1 MSDQGKKPN
10 LRDLTSRLGQ
20 IQQRVVTIDPAS
32 PNSTPENTGEVR
44 RYVKIDVSEGNNAK
58 ACDNVPEGNVSAT
71 YGVQESTENEEG
83 DGSTIKEFVHE
94 VEFQHNTL
102 LGKMQML
109 RDVLAKQL
117 NQSQVQ
123 SSLNEAQK
131 DANQSQAEQ
140 TQSQLGAVQ
149 TPDLQDQSEVV
160 QNMSQTDERED
171 IQKKTFAKWINS
183 QLVKG
188 QHAPVT
194 DLFYD
199 LRDGTRLL
207 ALLEVLTNKTFKREK
222 GRMRV
227 HHLNNVS
234 RALAILE
241 DNNVKLVNI
250 SNEHIVDGSAKL
262 TLGLVWAIILHWQ
275 VQGVLKDVMSDLQQT
290 NLEKTLLAWCRQTT
304 KGYHGVDVQNF
315 TTSWTDGLAFNAL
328 IHSHRPHL
336 FDWTVLARKHPYA
349 RLENAFRVAH
359 EHLSIERL
367 LDPED
372 VNSQVPDKKSIMMYV
387 MCLFQALPHASFTM
401 ESLDLSVQSD
411 SSFSVEASSDDVP
424 MSTKKNRP
432 LSNVSIGLGE
442 YQHTLEEVL
451 TWLLGAEDRLAA
463 MPPIAES
470 TDEVKDQFHDLEELM
485 LELTSKQG
493 GIGDVLGEGSRLL
506 REGVMEEEEE
516 EEVRV
521 QMKLLNTRWEEL
533 RVKAMD
539 RQSKLHEKLM
549 ALQQNQLDSLKRWLT
564 ETEDRI
570 ANMSQVGPTLEAL
583 EEQIAAHQS
592 LQADLEKEQS
602 NINSLSNMVV
612 VVDESSS
619 DAAYSSLEDELN
631 ALGERWAHICKWTES
646 RWNMLQNLS
655 VYWKAL
661 DQGMVK
667 MRQWMDEKE
676 TLLRQV
682 ESNPSTEQEHI
693 LQQASMLQVLQAELE
708 VQQRCLGHLQEHSAN
723 VASHLP
729 SDSDIQEK
737 MSVELENIQDRM
749 DILVSIIEAQTQRLA
764 ASGIDI
770 TKVVIPGKDS
780 TDVVSSSTTTIS
792 SEGGTVVTKIITTK
806 VVTTETVEVE
816 GSGIKRQKLE
826 GGCQE
831 DFSVALHQLGGWMD
845 MIEEK
850 TKPRPVEELTLE
862 QLMQLVQQ
870 LESEME
876 TQKEEYYKVVSLG
889 QSAISETSTIGES
902 SQESEKQVAGITTRW
917 EALIEML
924 VEIRTRVTYLT
935 QKKKIST
942 DLSDLEVH
950 YQEFLRWCDDMQTIS
965 ENEPNAIKLHLEQ
978 CQSKLNAMKNREEE
992 LKCIMKAAESLDGK
1006 WTQETHI
1013 LIEEIKIIITK
1024 WEVLV
1029 QRLFERRKT
1038 LTQKVEEVQS
1048 ASVTPKALAVPP
1060 ESLLKA
1066 IEASREWLCS
1076 LETAIASECVVA
1088 PLPQMQD
1095 VFEKFKDL
1103 SQKVDTEQ
1111 GNMAYINDACNS
1123 VSKDSHPEVL
1133 ESVSKLNNQWELT
1146 TSDLKSRIKTIE
1158 KLIERQKQYNDEVT
1172 GLKSWLAEVDI
1183 FLQAEEAALG
1193 DIETLEA
1200 QLEQSNALQDDI
1212 ATLQNNFNNISTTGK
1227 QLLEEGNEELKT
1239 MVKSQLEEL
1248 TARWDTVTE
1257 QARVQNKSLKEALA
1271 KSQKVHEDIEKLST
1285 WLDDV
1290 EKRIPSSLT
1299 TDKEEE
1305 LNSGIETFS
1314 QLRDE
1319 ISKHSEDFRALN
1331 NIGDEMLQLDAA
1343 ATHEELARQFTQL
1356 NGRWTEVV
1364 SQVDSKYKTLTTA
1377 AQQYEDFKKYCAEE
1391 KDWLDQ
1397 LQAGLEKSTKS
1408 AADAEEISEALD
1420 ELEIFLHSH
1429 NEERLEQI
1437 RKLAESLV
1445 SENVMADSVQEIT
1458 QSLTTRFE
1466 TLNAQATEQQSGL
1479 EGRVQEAQAW
1489 EREYIS
1495 VLDYLAQSDLLLTQA
1510 IADPTLQVDP
1520 VQVQSELAVQQ
1531 EVLKKMQKQV
1541 EVYHSQGKTEAAV
1554 RLEDQV
1560 THLLK
1565 KYEEIEM
1572 KLRLVQKPSDFD
1584 ERLENV
1590 SKQLKDIHEKVHLTS
1605 IGSGNPDVIQE
1616 QLNQCMSIYQ
1626 LLSEIKAEVENV
1638 IATGRKI
1645 VKDGQ
1650 STDPDGLTQQLDQL
1664 KALYNQL
1671 GGAVTEQRGT
1681 LERTLRHSRKVQKD
1695 AGHLEEWLTTTE
1707 SELDQR
1713 EATVPTKCIQAELHF
1728 AQHAIDD
1735 LGRKKPL
1742 LTGLHESYAAL
1753 TSVCDDSTVLQP
1765 VKEQVDDIALT
1776 WERVSTRLTNRLKNM
1791 QSEQVSKEADME
1803 KFIVGLGEIKGW
1815 LESTE
1820 HQLGNLGKMEP
1831 NDQAK
1836 LVKAV
1841 ASEVQNYKSHIE
1853 NIRDTAV
1860 DLINHGTLFQARV
1873 QPELVQI
1880 NQRWE
1885 NIFKTVQQ
1893 SSQDTQ
1899 DTVGDILVL
1908 ETHEP
1913 KPSAGLTNT
1922 TTSLSTITDFSS
1934 VKETAFLTSLTSDS
1948 SQLDQTSGMLER
1960 AAEVHLSSQVKEKE
1974 EKEQFQVQESHAISR
1989 DAESSSTNLVGE
2001 QGLLKSIDLVRS
2013 VMSTTT
2019 TYTTSTTSSSKLFQE
2034 PSLDSNN
2041 HIQYKEGIQL
2051 EETVSADMGSSAD
2064 SSLWGDSPMVDSVI
2078 KVEKKAKS
2086 EVLDPSATKDTEN
2099 SLKACEES
2107 TSKQDSQMPDTSED
2121 KNSVNIIEVEEV
2133 KMTISHLAF
2142 NIPSSSSE
2150 EKISSLTK
2158 CNRLSSGVADTSSL
2172 DSSSRDV
2179 SPVPEYPPDESSL
2192 KERKR
2197 KITESETD
2205 LDNFD
2210 DLIAGLKEVAE
2221 KDIDLTAI
2229 EKARRRNSEKEMD
2242 LDQGGDER
2250 FSLLKIRRR
2259 DDDDLESLAS
2269 VDTDMAPASETS
2281 RDFEATFS
2289 DLESVSES
2297 VSSRGDSLFSPS
2309 VTQGCNSLST
2319 SKLEEVRT
2327 VEHISQRAQIVTSE
2341 SVTHPFLSNAK
2352 QLSSKVENDTNL
2364 FVKLGDEDQHKVMET
2379 DVSDN
2384 LLANTSGKL
2393 EVCNVEVNKV
2403 GKDYEQLP
2411 VEKLQAMIAELEEV
2425 MSDTELSDSDSE
2437 TKNAVKESSDHE
2449 AISSMKDSNKA
2460 ENLSID
2466 DIVMKDTDSEAL
2478 PIEFKIQEVHV
2489 GDIEFAQAKGSYERS
2504 HTTPL
2509 EMPFKVLVTST
2520 PVLDDS
2526 VNQNKENASEHS
2538 NKEEMREKKS
2548 VSIKEEQS
2556 DSKEQGSVQS
2566 VQKVSV
2572 HSSQVVH
2579 GMTLVSST
2587 ENRLPEAEEAVLVT
2601 LISRSSSAEA
2611 IATDSES
2618 TESKNN
2624 LIMEQVREENADTDD
2639 DIPDFERKTSGNV
2652 MKHDEEKLKKGGNQN
2667 QHDSNSD
2674 KNKIAITPASSSS
2687 SSSSDDD
2694 TKKTRRPTVIEC
2706 PAFTVGL
2713 DEELTRTDEKVKCE
2727 ECDGSLNYVS
2737 LKEADAEVSH
2747 DKVNTGKVLQ
2757 GKEQAI
2763 IPNVK
2768 ETGTAS
2774 CIIIGSDV
2782 GIKKRKRFAKIYEEG
2797 DGTILT
2803 EMTKGDD
2810 IQKRLDS
2817 EEKKAHSAHQPFES
2831 KSSHGAIAKETLI
2844 TPDSIEKALLRKGVM
2859 ERREVCEN
2867 WELSSS
2873 SSSISQSKRESS
2885 TEGSIDFGSE
2895 TRGTLS
2901 GDWDDAPV
2909 ITDVNTAEEMHK
2921 IQEGN
2926 MEVIDELEESEDVR
2940 FSFLSSNSIDT
2951 DRDEIFT
2958 NEMESETPMEGEGID
2973 SSSSDESDSAGE
2985 PSTTRISAATIYEQA
3000 VIQALE
3006 GSDESKLVK
3015 KDDQEGSSI
3024 VGNETCLLKAAVEIR
3039 EAERDSSFLPE
3050 RKSGD
3055 LQTGMD
3061 SQDDA
3066 NAKVMSAQ
3074 DTQNVKDT
3082 TVSKSTFKGTASSP
3096 VLPQKDDV
3104 VEIVYEVVTVTRSK
3118 VVAVPEMATILHLP
3132 DESDLSEETDVSEEQ
3147 KGGLVPLEVKEQTF
3161 EVVAPEQC
3169 SAHDEGQKGTRLIS
3183 SSLVGKNKDS
3193 SLADKSGS
3201 AKSKEGENLPCP
3213 TQHRK
3218 ADEVKGKQSNID
3230 HTCDQEQLTVSHTD
3244 TSYPLGKPQY
3254 SGSVQ
3259 EEKKMFEKTAESS
3272 VGPSLI
3278 TDVIC
3283 VDVTDETK
3291 EASAN
3296 FEIAGNFKGHKI
3308 SHRTESKYHSGNID
3322 DEKNSS
3328 LEGLLPLPHEKTDE
3342 EVNKKMYQTE
3352 DQKETSQPA
3361 RSVSRAH
3368 ENTKKLGIAN
3378 IDETHKVSTDV
3389 EALKKENC
3397 RKLSVTSSSSSSSSF
3412 EMVDNE
3418 MEVDLEDQ
3426 LSSHESYCE
3435 PRNEGKENISGNGSE
3450 SDEGLDTL
3458 EEPDTF
3464 ELQKG
3469 LGPTCIPLDVKL
3481 ERHVSIDSSV
3491 STLSEAETVI
3501 HVPIESLSQAD
3512 TETTSVKDDSQIG
3525 VKAVKRGD
3533 VNESLIRS
3541 VSEELITKTSDSEN
3555 ELLSRDEL
3563 ADDKEAVLKENPLQ
3577 IGIDNK
3583 GVTAVVAKTD
3593 AASSEDYVIIT
3604 KEKSLKGEVDQ
3615 AFVCATISPIEDDI
3629 SPDNEDSDSSPFEI
3643 LDRQTVNK
3651 RYVVYDSSKSKPSPS
3666 KLLISNI
3673 PHQSESSRQP
3683 ALKKVEKSVKH
3694 EESLDSMSI
3703 GKSDVAYP
3711 GLDMEST
3718 VNTSVTVGDIGQHIS
3733 DTDDG
3738 DGWINIGVLAQTKSR
3753 EKQVSVD
3760 VAQVIQRTEVS
3771 EEQEVSISIPDTHLE
3786 DSKGESSASSD
3797 DEIDYKVS
3805 EITKRKSLEEELSD
3819 FLIDSKHSA
3828 GKTKEFETAAENRRA
3843 LTEPLK
3849 DPGSN
3854 DTKESLEGKT
3864 KKPNS
3869 LCLLDSTF
3877 EDDGKP
3883 KTVCDNKLNKENDQE
3898 EEMTFSKCVLKDT
3911 DYVVVDDCAELKVE
3925 EHKLNKGKESS
3936 SSCDTSNSTGSSPYY
3951 DASGEMVESLGS
3963 DEVSS
3968 SMEVLHS
3975 SAEILDM
3982 PMASWTSSVDF
3993 ESPNH
3998 EELNEVCDHGPAPP
4012 RETKKSRS
4020 LWNEQEHTAP
4030 SRFSTIS
4037 ACTDASEEVIF
4048 SETEG
4053 EELPYEDTTD
4063 DDLTLEEEAIK
4074 ELAEKHKE
4082 ALPST
4087 TQAFQTVTTSETVFA
4102 MRSYVK
4108 ETTKKQSEAGKDDD
4122 EGYLAEVSRL
4132 AEKIGELRNKTKVTP
4147 SYEEALEKA
4156 EALEH
4161 EVAELEPDIATI
4173 ISRGDTLTLTT
4184 HMVDVH
4190 KANVIRTAVN
4200 DLRNHWSALKSET
4213 EGVKANA
4220 EKVNEEVNAV
4230 SKKADDI
4237 VNWINDVSKR
4247 LHLVNNDESQLQAL
4261 EKEMAKKKEELDD
4274 LNNSGALLKK
4284 YRYNHIQPILTL
4296 LNTRWTEINMQ
4307 FRQYRKVS
4315 LEKKTIVSSSKV
4327 EAEVESTNVPDFVA
4341 SVNRLREAI
4350 SAISRQ
4356 LSANKLAGNHYDN
4369 LKGQED
4375 ELKSI
4380 KGGIET
4386 LKPRVD
4392 GLEEERNA
4400 TIKNVSPVQSEQVRR
4415 VMDKLREEWAQVNR
4429 GYTERHSHWLQC
4441 SENWRTL
4448 QKTIEEFSVWL
4459 TSIEEKVQTTASQ
4472 SLPEA
4477 KITQKELEKQVTLK
4491 HRPSQTLQSTCK
4503 EITDAINPEEG
4514 KRLQE
4519 RVDSLMKRWRS
4530 LLLDLAARREK
4541 IAGEEG
4547 SKEGSNVEYEALVT
4561 WVDQAQALMDA
4572 PVNVTDEASLSAHT
4586 TMVQNHLIEIT
4597 TKQNLLKKL
4606 KDSKSKT
4613 LTPSQITLLE
4623 TNMSKVVKS
4632 LPDYKNMMD
4641 TKLGVIKTLVTDVED
4656 LYKWTEEMRVK
4667 TALHNLSE
4675 EEVKMMKIT
4684 LHEKEVL
4691 YENLDSTYWVLA
4703 QDAESKGLTVA
4714 VGLKNRMNTIESRL
4728 KALQGQVLDASDR
4741 GKSTSPATSPAFSR
4755 ITPAPARGT
4764 EKADEE
4770 KVVQEKQKVE
4780 VMKEAQQKTPEIKKT
4795 EMRPVSTGTTV
4806 TSSVTNVIQNV
4817 IKFEESV
4824 LSTEGD
4830 LRPPSP
4836 LVCPPKHSSDS
4847 SPALILA
4854 SLDKSILQIRDWLT
4868 LMEQMTR
4875 QQTVVV
4881 GDAENIRQLTEKQK
4895 SVLREL
4901 EGKKP
4906 QLDELVASA
4915 DSLKDDASRTQ
4926 LHQKAAEGDAAVYK
4940 FPTHSRLFD
4949 HLRTCFKVSKLREH
4963 WDETNSVVLA
4973 RKTQLDAMYG
4983 DTHKFDAK
4991 RSELESWLS
5000 RMEARLERMAP
5011 VAHTADVLD
5020 QQIREQ
5026 KGFHAEIHQYKHQVE
5041 LFNQMTQR
5049 LIAIYQHDD
5058 TRKLKKITET
5068 INLRYSSLN
5077 SSIIARGKALHSA
5090 MNSLHNFDKALDKFA
5105 SWMSDAESNTDLIE
5119 LEVDKLGPARR
5130 DPQARGPA
5138 IRLKLA
5144 HYSSYDQLQ
5153 YKDLQSEIES
5163 HKDVLASLNATGQKL
5178 LGTLENQDEAVM
5190 LQRRLEEMNQRWNTL
5205 KHKSIAIRNRLEG
5218 NAENWNTLLLSLRE
5232 LIEWVIR
5239 KDTELTALGPLVGDL
5254 NSLSKFSEDLAAF
5267 RRVIDEKQPVIESNL
5282 KSGRQLIASEP
5293 PLSDTSDSEAGREL
5307 DGDARYRGDDSARD
5321 LTRSVRREVAKLS
5334 EKWAALRERAA
5345 AAAAQADLAHKK
5357 LGVLQKTVE
5366 EVSGRLDEA
5375 QKTADGWGPISQDPN
5390 LADQHAHNVRKFRE
5404 GLAELQR
5411 GVDDVND
5418 QAARFSAH
5426 NVPLTPANSAK
5437 LHDLNNRWK
5446 NLETAVNDRWRQVAS
5461 RSREVTPLTPA
5472 QLASS
5477 VSPPWERATTSNKV
5491 PYYIN
5496 HDQESTHWDHPIMMD
5511 LLDSM
5516 NEFNHIKFSAYRTA
5530 TKLRMLQKKLSLDLA
5545 KLQMATDVFD
5555 EHGLRGQNDRL
5566 IDVGDMVVV
5575 LSALYAN
5582 ISADHPEVNTT
5593 LAIDLCLNWLLNV
5606 YDSQRTGQM
5615 RVLSFKIGLVCLCCG
5630 HLEEKYRYMFRL
5642 IADPNR
5648 LVDQRKLGL
5657 LLHDCVQVPRQL
5669 GEVAAFGGSNIEPSV
5684 RSCFTKAGKDRE
5696 TIEAVHFLAWVQ
5708 QEPQSLVW
5716 LAVLHR
5722 VAASEN
5728 IQHQVKCNICKA
5740 YPIVGLRYRCLKC
5753 LSFDMCQ
5760 RCFFD
5765 GRSGKSHKITHPMH
5779 EYCTATTA
5787 GEDVKDFTKALKNKF
5802 KSKRSLQKHTKKGYL
5817 PVQTVLEGDPLESP
5831 SPSPQHN
5838 VTSQD
5843 MHSRLELYASRL
5855 AEVELRTNSNST
5867 PDSEDEHGLIAQY
5880 CQSLSSSDAPLPVP
5894 RSPLQ
5899 IMAAVDADQ
5908 KDELEQMIRA
5918 LEEEN
5923 SVLQAEYDRLKSQQ
5937 TVGSPPDDGLA
5948 GQRSE
5953 ADMLA
5958 EAKLLRQHKGRLE
5971 ARMGILE
5978 EHNRQLEA
5986 QLHRLRQLLGEP
5998 GVSSPN
6004 KSGTLQT
6011 KSVTAS
6017 QLAMDSPAKVNG
6029 HSTQGG
6035 ATSAYEGLEQMSE
6048 YVRPPPPPMGSV
6060 AHVGNLFSRAG
6071 DLGKAV
6077 GTLVATMT
6085 HEGASDLP
6093 SDEEEDPNASDT
6105 EEEKAV

>member
-1728 AQHAIDD
+1728 AQ
-1735 LGRKKPL
+1735 
-1742 LTGLHESYAAL
+1742 
-1753 TSVCDDSTVLQP
+1753 
-1765 VKEQVDDIALT
+1765 
-1776 WERVSTRLTNRLKNM
+1776 
-1791 QSEQVSKEADME
+1791 SEQVSKEADME

-1885 NIFKTVQQ
+1885 NIFKTVQ
-1893 SSQDTQ
+1893 
-1899 DTVGDILVL
+1899 
-1908 ETHEP
+1908 
-1913 KPSAGLTNT
+1913 
-1922 TTSLSTITDFSS
+1922 
-1934 VKETAFLTSLTSDS
+1934 
-1948 SQLDQTSGMLER
+1948 
-1960 AAEVHLSSQVKEKE
+1960 
-1974 EKEQFQVQESHAISR
+1974 
-1989 DAESSSTNLVGE
+1989 
-2001 QGLLKSIDLVRS
+2001 
-2013 VMSTTT
+2013 
-2019 TYTTSTTSSSKLFQE
+2019 
-2034 PSLDSNN
+2034 
-2041 HIQYKEGIQL
+2041 
-2051 EETVSADMGSSAD
+2051 
-2064 SSLWGDSPMVDSVI
+2064 
-2078 KVEKKAKS
+2078 
-2086 EVLDPSATKDTEN
+2086 
-2099 SLKACEES
+2099 
-2107 TSKQDSQMPDTSED
+2107 
-2121 KNSVNIIEVEEV
+2121 
-2133 KMTISHLAF
+2133 
-2142 NIPSSSSE
+2142 
-2150 EKISSLTK
+2150 
-2158 CNRLSSGVADTSSL
+2158 
-2172 DSSSRDV
+2172 
-2179 SPVPEYPPDESSL
+2179 
-2192 KERKR
+2192 
-2197 KITESETD
+2197 
-2205 LDNFD
+2205 
-2210 DLIAGLKEVAE
+2210 
-2221 KDIDLTAI
+2221 
-2229 EKARRRNSEKEMD
+2229 
-2242 LDQGGDER
+2242 
-2250 FSLLKIRRR
+2250 
-2259 DDDDLESLAS
+2259 
-2269 VDTDMAPASETS
+2269 
-2281 RDFEATFS
+2281 
-2289 DLESVSES
+2289 
-2297 VSSRGDSLFSPS
+2297 
-2309 VTQGCNSLST
+2309 
-2319 SKLEEVRT
+2319 
-2327 VEHISQRAQIVTSE
+2327 
-2341 SVTHPFLSNAK
+2341 
-2352 QLSSKVENDTNL
+2352 
-2364 FVKLGDEDQHKVMET
+2364 
-2379 DVSDN
+2379 
-2384 LLANTSGKL
+2384 
-2393 EVCNVEVNKV
+2393 
-2403 GKDYEQLP
+2403 
-2411 VEKLQAMIAELEEV
+2411 
-2425 MSDTELSDSDSE
+2425 
-2437 TKNAVKESSDHE
+2437 
-2449 AISSMKDSNKA
+2449 
-2460 ENLSID
+2460 
-2466 DIVMKDTDSEAL
+2466 
-2478 PIEFKIQEVHV
+2478 
-2489 GDIEFAQAKGSYERS
+2489 
-2504 HTTPL
+2504 
-2509 EMPFKVLVTST
+2509 
-2520 PVLDDS
+2520 
-2526 VNQNKENASEHS
+2526 
-2538 NKEEMREKKS
+2538 
-2548 VSIKEEQS
+2548 
-2556 DSKEQGSVQS
+2556 
-2566 VQKVSV
+2566 
-2572 HSSQVVH
+2572 
-2579 GMTLVSST
+2579 
-2587 ENRLPEAEEAVLVT
+2587 
-2601 LISRSSSAEA
+2601 
-2611 IATDSES
+2611 
-2618 TESKNN
+2618 
-2624 LIMEQVREENADTDD
+2624 
-2639 DIPDFERKTSGNV
+2639 
-2652 MKHDEEKLKKGGNQN
+2652 
-2667 QHDSNSD
+2667 
-2674 KNKIAITPASSSS
+2674 
-2687 SSSSDDD
+2687 
-2694 TKKTRRPTVIEC
+2694 
-2706 PAFTVGL
+2706 
-2713 DEELTRTDEKVKCE
+2713 VKCE

>member
-10 LRDLTSRLGQ
+10 LLDLTSRLGQ
-20 IQQRVVTIDPAS
+20 IQQQVNSSDPAS
-32 PNSTPENTGEVR
+32 QTPTENTGEVR
-44 RYVKIDVSEGNNAK
+44 RYVKIEVSDGKNVQACDSLAEGNA
-58 ACDNVPEGNVSAT
+58 SAT
-71 YGVQESTENEEG
+71 YVVQGSTETEEEG
-83 DGSTIKEFVHE
+83 SPMKEFVHE

-109 RDVLAKQL
+109 REVLAKQL
-117 NQSQVQ
+117 NQSPLQA
-123 SSLNEAQK
+123 SLNQAQK
-131 DANQSQAEQ
+131 DSNPPQTGLNQTLKDSDQAPVDENNSHEGQ
-140 TQSQLGAVQ
+140 NQM
-149 TPDLQDQSEVV
+149 QDFQNPTEIV
-160 QNMSQTDERED
+160 QNPTLIDERED

-183 QLVKG
+183 QLAKG
-188 QHAPVT
+188 KHAPVT

-207 ALLEVLTNKTFKREK
+207 ALLEVLTNETYKREK

-241 DNNVKLVNI
+241 ENNVKLVNI

-387 MCLFQALPHASFTM
+387 MCLFQVLPHATFTM

-411 SSFSVEASSDDVP
+411 SSFSVEVSSEDLP
-424 MSTKKNRP
+424 AIPKKNRP

-463 MPPIAES
+463 MPPIAET
-470 TDEVKDQFHDLEELM
+470 TDEVKDQFHDLEDLM

-516 EEVRV
+516 DEVRV

-549 ALQQNQLDSLKRWLT
+549 ALQHNQLDSLKRWLT

-583 EEQIAAHQS
+583 AEQITAHQN

-646 RWNMLQNLS
+646 RWSMLQNLS

-661 DQGMVK
+661 DQGIVK

-676 TLLRQV
+676 SLLRQV

-723 VASHLP
+723 VSSHLP
-729 SDSDIQEK
+729 PESDIHEK
-737 MSVELENIQDRM
+737 ISVELENIQDRM

-770 TKVVIPGKDS
+770 SKVVIPGKDS
-780 TDVVSSSTTTIS
+780 TDIVSSSTTTITN
-792 SEGGTVVTKIITTK
+792 EGGTVVTKIITTK

-816 GSGIKRQKLE
+816 DSGVKRQKLE
-826 GGCQE
+826 GSCQE

-845 MIEEK
+845 MIEKK
-850 TKPRPVEELTLE
+850 TKPKPIEELSLE

-902 SQESEKQVAGITTRW
+902 SQESEKQVVGITTRW
-917 EALIEML
+917 EALVEML
-924 VEIRTRVTYLT
+924 VEIRMRVTYIT
-935 QKKKIST
+935 HKNKIST
-942 DLSDLEVH
+942 DLSNLEVQ
-950 YQEFLRWCDDMQTIS
+950 YQEFLSWCDDVGNIN
-965 ENEPNAIKLHLEQ
+965 EKEPNEIKLQLEE
-978 CQSKLNAMKNREEE
+978 CQSKLGAMKSQEEE
-992 LKCIMKAAESLDGK
+992 IRALMTTAESLEVK
-1006 WTQETHI
+1006 WTQETQI
-1013 LIEEIKIIITK
+1013 IIEQIKIFLTK

-1029 QRLFERRKT
+1029 QRLLECKDT
-1038 LTQKVEEVQS
+1038 LTQKAEEVKP
-1048 ASVTPKALAVPP
+1048 ASVTQKTSAIPP

-1066 IEASREWLCS
+1066 IDASREWLCS

-1088 PLPQMQD
+1088 TLPQMQD
-1095 VFEKFKDL
+1095 TLEKFKDL
-1103 SQKVDTEQ
+1103 CQKVDTEQ
-1111 GNMAYINDACNS
+1111 GNMAYINDACNT
-1123 VSKDSHPEVL
+1123 VSKENHPDVIDSVT
-1133 ESVSKLNNQWELT
+1133 KLNNQWELT
-1146 TSDLKSRIKTIE
+1146 TSDLRSRIKTIE

-1172 GLKSWLAEVDI
+1172 GLKSWLAEVDV

-1227 QLLEEGNEELKT
+1227 QLLEEGNIELKT

-1248 TARWDTVTE
+1248 TGRWNTVTE

-1271 KSQKVHEDIEKLST
+1271 KSQKVHEDIEKLNA
-1285 WLDDV
+1285 WLEDV
-1290 EKRIPSSLT
+1290 EKRIPSSLN

-1305 LNSGIETFS
+1305 LNSAIETFS
-1314 QLRDE
+1314 QLRDD

-1343 ATHEELARQFTQL
+1343 ATHEDLARQFTQL

-1364 SQVDSKYKTLTTA
+1364 SQVDSKYKTLTNA
-1377 AQQYEDFKKYCAEE
+1377 AQHYEDFKKCCAEE

-1445 SENVMADSVQEIT
+1445 SENVMADTVQKTT
-1458 QSLTTRFE
+1458 QSLSTRFE
-1466 TLNAQATEQQSGL
+1466 TLNAQASEQQSGL

-1510 IADPTLQVDP
+1510 VADPDLQVDH
-1520 VQVQSELAVQQ
+1520 VQVQSELALQE

-1541 EVYHSQGKTEAAV
+1541 EVYHSQGKSEAAV

-1590 SKQLKDIHEKVHLTS
+1590 SKQLQGINEKVHLTS
-1605 IGSGNPDVIQE
+1605 LGSGNPDVIQE
-1616 QLNQCMSIYQ
+1616 QLNQCMSLYQ

-1671 GGAVTEQRGT
+1671 GGSVTEQRSA

-1707 SELDQR
+1707 CELDQR
-1713 EATVPTKCIQAELHF
+1713 EATVPTKCIQVELHF

-1753 TSVCDDSTVLQP
+1753 ASVCDDSTVLQP

-1791 QSEQVSKEADME
+1791 QSEQISKEADME

-1820 HQLGNLGKMEP
+1820 HQLGNLSKMDA

-1836 LVKAV
+1836 LIKAV
-1841 ASEVQNYKSHIE
+1841 ASEVQNYKAHIE

-1899 DTVGDILVL
+1899 DTVGDTLVL

-1913 KPSAGLTNT
+1913 IPSAGLTNT
-1922 TTSLSTITDFSS
+1922 TSSLSTITDISS

-1948 SQLDQTSGMLER
+1948 SQLNQPSGIIGK
-1960 AAEVHLSSQVKEKE
+1960 ASEVLSSQVKDKE
-1974 EKEQFQVQESHAISR
+1974 EKKQFPVQDSHPISG
-1989 DAESSSTNLVGE
+1989 DVENSSINPVGE
-2001 QGLLKSIDLVRS
+2001 QRLLKSIDLVRN

-2019 TYTTSTTSSSKLFQE
+2019 TFTTSTISSSKLFYE
-2034 PSLDSNN
+2034 PSSDSNN
-2041 HIQYKEGIQL
+2041 HIQCKEGSQL

-2078 KVEKKAKS
+2078 KVEKKTKP
-2086 EVLDPSATKDTEN
+2086 EVTDHSAEMFISPLSKDLEN
-2099 SLKACEES
+2099 SPKTGEES
-2107 TSKQDSQMPDTSED
+2107 TVKEDSQLLNVSED

-2133 KMTISHLAF
+2133 KMTISHLSF

-2150 EKISSLTK
+2150 EKICGLTK
-2158 CNRLSSGVADTSSL
+2158 SKRLSSGVGDTSSL

-2192 KERKR
+2192 KDRKR

-2242 LDQGGDER
+2242 LDHGGDER

-2297 VSSRGDSLFSPS
+2297 VSSKGDSLFSPS
-2309 VTQGCNSLST
+2309 VTQSSLST
-2319 SKLEEVRT
+2319 SKIEEVRT

-2341 SVTHPFLSNAK
+2341 SVTHPFVSNAR
-2352 QLSSKVENDTNL
+2352 QLMSPKLENDTNL
-2364 FVKLGDEDQHKVMET
+2364 SVKYLDEVQHKRMEKEVT
-2379 DVSDN
+2379 DN
-2384 LLANTSGKL
+2384 LVADTPDKP
-2393 EVCNVEVNKV
+2393 EVCHEVNI

-2425 MSDTELSDSDSE
+2425 MSDTELSDSESE
-2437 TKNAVKESSDHE
+2437 TKNAVKEESDKE
-2449 AISSMKDSNKA
+2449 AMSSMKDSKQ
-2460 ENLSID
+2460 ECNLGTD
-2466 DIVMKDTDSEAL
+2466 DVVMKEVDSKAL

-2489 GDIEFAQAKGSYERS
+2489 GDIEFAQAKGSYEKS
-2504 HTTPL
+2504 LTVPL
-2509 EMPFKVLVTST
+2509 EMPFKVRVSST
-2520 PVLDDS
+2520 PVCDDS
-2526 VNQNKENASEHS
+2526 LNQSKDISSELSKKS
-2538 NKEEMREKKS
+2538 NLIEKKS
-2548 VSIKEEQS
+2548 FSGK
-2556 DSKEQGSVQS
+2556 DKNNDNKEQGSAHC

-2572 HSSQVVH
+2572 QSSQVVH

-2624 LIMEQVREENADTDD
+2624 LVMEQVREEKAEADTDD
-2639 DIPDFERKTSGNV
+2639 DAPDFDRNKEDDIMHKEGLEKNV
-2652 MKHDEEKLKKGGNQN
+2652 DLK
-2667 QHDSNSD
+2667 QHDTISN
-2674 KNKIAITPASSSS
+2674 KVASAPTSFSSN
-2687 SSSSDDD
+2687 SSSDDVD

-2706 PAFTVGL
+2706 PVGL
-2713 DEELTRTDEKVKCE
+2713 NEELPRTDVKVKCE
-2727 ECDGSLNYVS
+2727 EYDGSLNYVS
-2737 LKEADAEVSH
+2737 LKEADDDVSH
-2747 DKVNTGKVLQ
+2747 DKVNTEKVKEA
-2757 GKEQAI
+2757 KEQAVI
-2763 IPNVK
+2763 SNVK
-2768 ETGTAS
+2768 ETDKAT
-2774 CIIIGSDV
+2774 CITIDSDV

-2797 DGTILT
+2797 DSTILT
-2803 EMTKGDD
+2803 EMTKDVMRRRHD
-2810 IQKRLDS
+2810 P
-2817 EEKKAHSAHQPFES
+2817 EEKKVHSAQKLFES
-2831 KSSHGAIAKETLI
+2831 KSDQGAIAKETLI
-2844 TPDSIEKALLRKGVM
+2844 TPDSIEKALLRKGLM
-2859 ERREVCEN
+2859 ERREVGEN

-2873 SSSISQSKRESS
+2873 SSSISQSKRGSS
-2885 TEGSIDFGSE
+2885 TEGSVDFGSE

-2909 ITDVNTAEEMHK
+2909 VTNVNMAEEVPK
-2921 IQEGN
+2921 IPEGS
-2926 MEVIDELEESEDVR
+2926 MAVIDELEESEDIR

-2951 DRDEIFT
+2951 DREDIFT
-2958 NEMESETPMEGEGID
+2958 NEIESETLLDGEGND
-2973 SSSSDESDSAGE
+2973 SSSSDESDSPGE
-2985 PSTTRISAATIYEQA
+2985 SSTTRISAATIYEQA

-3006 GSDESKLVK
+3006 GSGEKHLIK
-3015 KDDQEGSSI
+3015 KDEHECKSTCD
-3024 VGNETCLLKAAVEIR
+3024 NETTQVKSAVVEQIK
-3039 EAERDSSFLPE
+3039 EANKICFSVEKEKVVDGGDNLNRVNAQIMSMSMQAPQTSKDVTDSE
-3050 RKSGD
+3050 E
-3055 LQTGMD
+3055 
-3061 SQDDA
+3061 A
-3066 NAKVMSAQ
+3066 
-3074 DTQNVKDT
+3074 
-3082 TVSKSTFKGTASSP
+3082 FKGTGSSS
-3096 VLPQKDDV
+3096 VLPPKDDV

-3132 DESDLSEETDVSEEQ
+3132 DESDVSEETDVSEEQ
-3147 KGGLVPLEVKEQTF
+3147 KHDFPLAEMEEKSLEVSASEQGRVNDDVKS
-3161 EVVAPEQC
+3161 EA
-3169 SAHDEGQKGTRLIS
+3169 KLIS
-3183 SSLVGKNKDS
+3183 TCLISRCKDS
-3193 SLADKSGS
+3193 FPRDNSER
-3201 AKSKEGENLPCP
+3201 AKSLESKINEGKGKEGYSNLM
-3213 TQHRK
+3213 
-3218 ADEVKGKQSNID
+3218 
-3230 HTCDQEQLTVSHTD
+3230 CDQEDSNKRDTDVSYRAD
-3244 TSYPLGKPQY
+3244 IPQY
-3254 SGSVQ
+3254 SESTQ
-3259 EEKKMFEKTAESS
+3259 RKKEMSAKNIARAVS
-3272 VGPSLI
+3272 PSLI
-3278 TDVIC
+3278 IDITP
-3283 VDVTDETK
+3283 VDVDEETK
-3291 EASAN
+3291 EAS
-3296 FEIAGNFKGHKI
+3296 EILDKSTGKWEGYKVSCRDQNKPD
-3308 SHRTESKYHSGNID
+3308 SLSID
-3322 DEKNSS
+3322 DDDSTSS
-3328 LEGLLPLPHEKTDE
+3328 LEELLTTSALPFESAPEEANKRNYLKEDIKKITNQPGKTCSEAHANIEKMLVTSVDKTFTDNADE
-3342 EVNKKMYQTE
+3342 EPLKMG
-3352 DQKETSQPA
+3352 K
-3361 RSVSRAH
+3361 
-3368 ENTKKLGIAN
+3368 
-3378 IDETHKVSTDV
+3378 
-3389 EALKKENC
+3389 C
-3397 RKLSVTSSSSSSSSF
+3397 RKLSITSSSSSGSSF

-3418 MEVDLEDQ
+3418 VDLEDQ
-3426 LSSHESYCE
+3426 LSLHESYSE
-3435 PRNEGKENISGNGSE
+3435 PRNEGKENHSENGSE

-3469 LGPTCIPLDVKL
+3469 LGPSCIPLDVKL

-3501 HVPIESLSQAD
+3501 HVPIGSLSQAD
-3512 TETTSVKDDSQIG
+3512 TETTSIKDDSQIG

-3541 VSEELITKTSDSEN
+3541 VSEELILKSDSEN
-3555 ELLSRDEL
+3555 ELLSKEESSFSHK
-3563 ADDKEAVLKENPLQ
+3563 KEAVHKERESK
-3577 IGIDNK
+3577 IEIDNK
-3583 GVTAVVAKTD
+3583 EASIVMGKTD
-3593 AASSEDYVIIT
+3593 VASSEDYVIIM
-3604 KEKSLKGEVDQ
+3604 KEKSLKGEIDQ

-3629 SPDNEDSDSSPFEI
+3629 SPDSDCSGSVCSPFEI
-3643 LDRQTVNK
+3643 LDNK
-3651 RYVVYDSSKSKPSPS
+3651 QNVSRHVVYDSSKSEPSPS
-3666 KLLISNI
+3666 KLQI
-3673 PHQSESSRQP
+3673 PSIFYQSENIRQTSP
-3683 ALKKVEKSVKH
+3683 KKSEKSIQH
-3694 EESLDSMSI
+3694 IERLDIVS
-3703 GKSDVAYP
+3703 KEKLEAANPKV
-3711 GLDMEST
+3711 LDKEST
-3718 VNTSVTVGDIGQHIS
+3718 LNTIATVGDTGQQIN
-3733 DTDDG
+3733 DIFEGDD
-3738 DGWINIGVLAQTKSR
+3738 WINIGVMTQNKNK
-3753 EKQVSVD
+3753 EKRGSVD
-3760 VAQVIQRTEVS
+3760 VAQVIQTTEVS
-3771 EEQEVSISIPDTHLE
+3771 EEQEVSISIPDIQLE
-3786 DSKGESSASSD
+3786 DSKEESFASSD
-3797 DEIDYKVS
+3797 DETNSKVI
-3805 EITKRKSLEEELSD
+3805 EITKGKDFSKEHFDDLSD
-3819 FLIDSKHSA
+3819 LQKSTRQ
-3828 GKTKEFETAAENRRA
+3828 TKEFQPVVQRHKT
-3843 LTEPLK
+3843 LK
-3849 DPGSN
+3849 DPLEHGKAFEMDATESFDISIKN
-3854 DTKESLEGKT
+3854 DTKGSSEDKT
-3864 KKPNS
+3864 KNPYS
-3869 LCLLDSTF
+3869 SCLVDYAF
-3877 EDDGKP
+3877 EDDRKAMAAY
-3883 KTVCDNKLNKENDQE
+3883 DDKLSEQRDKEE
-3898 EEMTFSKCVLKDT
+3898 AMVFRKCVLKDS
-3911 DYVVVDDCAELKVE
+3911 DFVVVDESSVLKVE
-3925 EHKLNKGKESS
+3925 ENRGKESS

-3982 PMASWTSSVDF
+3982 PLASWTSNVDL
-3993 ESPNH
+3993 EPTNND
-3998 EELNEVCDHGPAPP
+3998 ELNEVSDHGPVPH
-4012 RETKKSRS
+4012 RESKKIKS
-4020 LWNEQEHTAP
+4020 LCNEQDPTAP

-4053 EELPYEDTTD
+4053 EEFPYEDTTD

-4082 ALPST
+4082 ASQST
-4087 TQAFQTVTTSETVFA
+4087 TQTLETVTSSKSVFA
-4102 MRSYVK
+4102 ARTYVK
-4108 ETTKKQSEAGKDDD
+4108 ETTIKQTKGGEEDAK
-4122 EGYLAEVSRL
+4122 GYLAEVSRL
-4132 AEKIGELRNKTKVTP
+4132 ADKIGELRNKAKVAP

-4156 EALEH
+4156 EALEQ

-4184 HMVDVH
+4184 HMVDVQ
-4190 KANVIRTAVN
+4190 KANTIRTAVN

-4213 EGVKANA
+4213 EGVKANS
-4220 EKVNEEVNAV
+4220 EKVNEEVNVA

-4247 LHLVNNDESQLQAL
+4247 LHLVNNDESQLQVL
-4261 EKEMAKKKEELDD
+4261 EKEMAQKKEELDD
-4274 LNNSGALLKK
+4274 LNTSGALLKK
-4284 YRYNHIQPILTL
+4284 YKYNHLQPILTL
-4296 LNTRWTEINMQ
+4296 LNTRWTEISMQ

-4315 LEKKTIVSSSKV
+4315 LEKKTIVSSSKL
-4327 EAEVESTNVPDFVA
+4327 EAEVESTSVPDFVA

-4356 LSANKLAGNHYDN
+4356 LSTNKLAGNHYDN
-4369 LKGQED
+4369 LKGQEE

-4380 KGGIET
+4380 KSGIET
-4386 LKPRVD
+4386 LKPRLD

-4400 TIKNVSPVQSEQVRR
+4400 TIKNVTPVQSEQVRR

-4441 SENWRTL
+4441 SENWRML
-4448 QKTIEEFSVWL
+4448 QKTTEEFSVWL
-4459 TSIEEKVQTTASQ
+4459 TSIEEKVQATGSQ
-4472 SLPEA
+4472 PLPEA
-4477 KITQKELEKQVTLK
+4477 KMTQKELEKQVTLK

-4547 SKEGSNVEYEALVT
+4547 SKEGSNVEYDALVT

-4606 KDSKSKT
+4606 KDSKTKT
-4613 LTPSQITLLE
+4613 VTPQQMTLLE
-4623 TNMSKVVKS
+4623 TNMSKVAKS
-4632 LPDYKNMMD
+4632 LPHYKNMMD

-4667 TALHNLSE
+4667 TALHNLTE
-4675 EEVKMMKIT
+4675 EEIKLMKIT

-4703 QDAESKGLTVA
+4703 QDAETKGLTVA

-4728 KALQGQVLDASDR
+4728 KALQGQVLDASER
-4741 GKSTSPATSPAFSR
+4741 GTSTSPSTSPTFSR

-4780 VMKEAQQKTPEIKKT
+4780 VKEMQLKPEIKKT

-4806 TSSVTNVIQNV
+4806 TTSVTNVIQNV

-4836 LVCPPKHSSDS
+4836 LVSPPKHSSDS

-4915 DSLKDDASRTQ
+4915 DSLKDDASRSQ
-4926 LHQKAAEGDAAVYK
+4926 LHQ
-4940 FPTHSRLFD
+4940 
-4949 HLRTCFKVSKLREH
+4949 KVSKLREH

-5190 LQRRLEEMNQRWNTL
+5190 LQRRLEEM
-5205 KHKSIAIRNRLEG
+5205 KPK
-5218 NAENWNTLLLSLRE
+5218 
-5232 LIEWVIR
+5232 
-5239 KDTELTALGPLVGDL
+5239 
-5254 NSLSKFSEDLAAF
+5254 
-5267 RRVIDEKQPVIESNL
+5267 
-5282 KSGRQLIASEP
+5282 
-5293 PLSDTSDSEAGREL
+5293 
-5307 DGDARYRGDDSARD
+5307 
-5321 LTRSVRREVAKLS
+5321 
-5334 EKWAALRERAA
+5334 
-5345 AAAAQADLAHKK
+5345 
-5357 LGVLQKTVE
+5357 VE
-5366 EVSGRLDEA
+5366 
-5375 QKTADGWGPISQDPN
+5375 
-5390 LADQHAHNVRKFRE
+5390 
-5404 GLAELQR
+5404 
-5411 GVDDVND
+5411 
-5418 QAARFSAH
+5418 
-5426 NVPLTPANSAK
+5426 
-5437 LHDLNNRWK
+5437 
-5446 NLETAVNDRWRQVAS
+5446 
-5461 RSREVTPLTPA
+5461 
-5472 QLASS
+5472 
-5477 VSPPWERATTSNKV
+5477 
-5491 PYYIN
+5491 Y
-5496 HDQESTHWDHPIMMD
+5496 
-5511 LLDSM
+5511 
-5516 NEFNHIKFSAYRTA
+5516 
-5530 TKLRMLQKKLSLDLA
+5530 
-5545 KLQMATDVFD
+5545 
-5555 EHGLRGQNDRL
+5555 
-5566 IDVGDMVVV
+5566 
-5575 LSALYAN
+5575 
-5582 ISADHPEVNTT
+5582 
-5593 LAIDLCLNWLLNV
+5593 
-5606 YDSQRTGQM
+5606 
-5615 RVLSFKIGLVCLCCG
+5615 
-5630 HLEEKYRYMFRL
+5630 
-5642 IADPNR
+5642 
-5648 LVDQRKLGL
+5648 
-5657 LLHDCVQVPRQL
+5657 
-5669 GEVAAFGGSNIEPSV
+5669 
-5684 RSCFTKAGKDRE
+5684 
-5696 TIEAVHFLAWVQ
+5696 
-5708 QEPQSLVW
+5708 PQ
-5716 LAVLHR
+5716 
-5722 VAASEN
+5722 
-5728 IQHQVKCNICKA
+5728 
-5740 YPIVGLRYRCLKC
+5740 
-5753 LSFDMCQ
+5753 
-5760 RCFFD
+5760 
-5765 GRSGKSHKITHPMH
+5765 T
-5779 EYCTATTA
+5779 
-5787 GEDVKDFTKALKNKF
+5787 
-5802 KSKRSLQKHTKKGYL
+5802 
-5817 PVQTVLEGDPLESP
+5817 
-5831 SPSPQHN
+5831 
-5838 VTSQD
+5838 
-5843 MHSRLELYASRL
+5843 
-5855 AEVELRTNSNST
+5855 
-5867 PDSEDEHGLIAQY
+5867 
-5880 CQSLSSSDAPLPVP
+5880 
-5894 RSPLQ
+5894 
-5899 IMAAVDADQ
+5899 
-5908 KDELEQMIRA
+5908 
-5918 LEEEN
+5918 
-5923 SVLQAEYDRLKSQQ
+5923 
-5937 TVGSPPDDGLA
+5937 
-5948 GQRSE
+5948 
-5953 ADMLA
+5953 
-5958 EAKLLRQHKGRLE
+5958 
-5971 ARMGILE
+5971 
-5978 EHNRQLEA
+5978 
-5986 QLHRLRQLLGEP
+5986 
-5998 GVSSPN
+5998 
-6004 KSGTLQT
+6004 
-6011 KSVTAS
+6011 
-6017 QLAMDSPAKVNG
+6017 
-6029 HSTQGG
+6029 
-6035 ATSAYEGLEQMSE
+6035 
-6048 YVRPPPPPMGSV
+6048 
-6060 AHVGNLFSRAG
+6060 
-6071 DLGKAV
+6071 
-6077 GTLVATMT
+6077 
-6085 HEGASDLP
+6085 
-6093 SDEEEDPNASDT
+6093 
-6105 EEEKAV
+6105 

>member
-1616 QLNQCMSIYQ
+1616 QLNQCM
-1626 LLSEIKAEVENV
+1626 
-1638 IATGRKI
+1638 
-1645 VKDGQ
+1645 
-1650 STDPDGLTQQLDQL
+1650 
-1664 KALYNQL
+1664 L

-2713 DEELTRTDEKVKCE
+2713 DEELTRTDEKVIPACE
-2727 ECDGSLNYVS
+2727 IDNSSLDSFSKPAAAHWSLVTPTISPVTSDHPEASLSATEDIHSIQMTENTMSSATSSQATVTHSASGMSSSMLDFFSRHNVMISDSNKKIIHEHEQMKVTSSEEPLSVTVINNSSGISSASATSESKRVAPEIERRISNVSINNEFVTTEIAMDLIPDGLPCNKIFGTVSEVFPRTVREAVTTLPPNIIEGESNPPPENVKRGREIPIHVIEASDMESGTTVEVIYQIEDSKERKKPVVTRPSQHGSECTEKVLESDILNRKISSASQEIDLSLEEVAGSFEVASESTRSFAFKRQTSVTAQEDVSDHLVMTCQTVQVSDDATIGKLDDGSPSKSTAIMEELS
-2737 LKEADAEVSH
+2737 AAEVQDALISVSESDSH
-2747 DKVNTGKVLQ
+2747 SRKRKTSSVTLVASSGNTVEGDQRIGVQSIERK
-2757 GKEQAI
+2757 I
-2763 IPNVK
+2763 S
-2768 ETGTAS
+2768 TAS
-2774 CIIIGSDV
+2774 SVVEVAPEEITSSISTPVFPTKAFSFEPDHGREGAVMSEIVQIEYPCSGSSGNVIVSGTSKQVLKTAEYKKDNDENAKSND
-2782 GIKKRKRFAKIYEEG
+2782 GRKLLKRKENTDILTAEVLEPITSGSTERPSFSCKLNVSKMTKENIVEAKPQ
-2797 DGTILT
+2797 TIL
-2803 EMTKGDD
+2803 
-2810 IQKRLDS
+2810 
-2817 EEKKAHSAHQPFES
+2817 
-2831 KSSHGAIAKETLI
+2831 GAIPDVTHKGMSTLSNSRTETSGGRKLSVANKNLEITPLEVSGILATAGIDTPAFAWERSVSETAKETL
-2844 TPDSIEKALLRKGVM
+2844 
-2859 ERREVCEN
+2859 
-2867 WELSSS
+2867 
-2873 SSSISQSKRESS
+2873 
-2885 TEGSIDFGSE
+2885 
-2895 TRGTLS
+2895 
-2901 GDWDDAPV
+2901 
-2909 ITDVNTAEEMHK
+2909 
-2921 IQEGN
+2921 
-2926 MEVIDELEESEDVR
+2926 
-2940 FSFLSSNSIDT
+2940 
-2951 DRDEIFT
+2951 
-2958 NEMESETPMEGEGID
+2958 
-2973 SSSSDESDSAGE
+2973 
-2985 PSTTRISAATIYEQA
+2985 
-3000 VIQALE
+3000 
-3006 GSDESKLVK
+3006 
-3015 KDDQEGSSI
+3015 
-3024 VGNETCLLKAAVEIR
+3024 
-3039 EAERDSSFLPE
+3039 
-3050 RKSGD
+3050 
-3055 LQTGMD
+3055 
-3061 SQDDA
+3061 
-3066 NAKVMSAQ
+3066 
-3074 DTQNVKDT
+3074 
-3082 TVSKSTFKGTASSP
+3082 
-3096 VLPQKDDV
+3096 
-3104 VEIVYEVVTVTRSK
+3104 
-3118 VVAVPEMATILHLP
+3118 
-3132 DESDLSEETDVSEEQ
+3132 
-3147 KGGLVPLEVKEQTF
+3147 
-3161 EVVAPEQC
+3161 
-3169 SAHDEGQKGTRLIS
+3169 
-3183 SSLVGKNKDS
+3183 
-3193 SLADKSGS
+3193 
-3201 AKSKEGENLPCP
+3201 
-3213 TQHRK
+3213 
-3218 ADEVKGKQSNID
+3218 
-3230 HTCDQEQLTVSHTD
+3230 
-3244 TSYPLGKPQY
+3244 
-3254 SGSVQ
+3254 
-3259 EEKKMFEKTAESS
+3259 
-3272 VGPSLI
+3272 
-3278 TDVIC
+3278 
-3283 VDVTDETK
+3283 
-3291 EASAN
+3291 
-3296 FEIAGNFKGHKI
+3296 
-3308 SHRTESKYHSGNID
+3308 
-3322 DEKNSS
+3322 
-3328 LEGLLPLPHEKTDE
+3328 
-3342 EVNKKMYQTE
+3342 
-3352 DQKETSQPA
+3352 
-3361 RSVSRAH
+3361 
-3368 ENTKKLGIAN
+3368 
-3378 IDETHKVSTDV
+3378 
-3389 EALKKENC
+3389 
-3397 RKLSVTSSSSSSSSF
+3397 
-3412 EMVDNE
+3412 
-3418 MEVDLEDQ
+3418 
-3426 LSSHESYCE
+3426 
-3435 PRNEGKENISGNGSE
+3435 
-3450 SDEGLDTL
+3450 
-3458 EEPDTF
+3458 
-3464 ELQKG
+3464 
-3469 LGPTCIPLDVKL
+3469 
-3481 ERHVSIDSSV
+3481 
-3491 STLSEAETVI
+3491 
-3501 HVPIESLSQAD
+3501 
-3512 TETTSVKDDSQIG
+3512 
-3525 VKAVKRGD
+3525 
-3533 VNESLIRS
+3533 
-3541 VSEELITKTSDSEN
+3541 
-3555 ELLSRDEL
+3555 
-3563 ADDKEAVLKENPLQ
+3563 KEAVLATSQTVLGGPIGTGPEGICNPSQDVCMLEMEVHSRKLDKELAPDAEVNSEISEEGIPLGGEAALIDPTNFSGYESYVRSGEGSDVDVSIDDIAFVQ
-3577 IGIDNK
+3577 GFRSAMPSGYTYRTNTTEEDAMSEALSYYDFEGSVDVKDKYGVAVTVIGTLAGSEDPGGEEDEKQIPLEEGGLEEMKIESSFDSLLKSSQLSSRGASLENLLQKLNTQSESENVSANKVTFLTEVHHDTKQDDLQVVETPSIGIQNSHEVEIPFESIKQSRKVDIKLESLQEIIPLKAESNIK
-3583 GVTAVVAKTD
+3583 SIDGGKSKVIPRDQSLKERKLQYLPYQPPGIKYGAVAPKAEVSDGNMKQV
-3593 AASSEDYVIIT
+3593 SEDSEEIMVKSQYIPHIHKR
-3604 KEKSLKGEVDQ
+3604 KEESDTQEKGSGIVTELHLKTFDLKEIEKKS
-3615 AFVCATISPIEDDI
+3615 FVG
-3629 SPDNEDSDSSPFEI
+3629 
-3643 LDRQTVNK
+3643 LDKTNM
-3651 RYVVYDSSKSKPSPS
+3651 SE
-3666 KLLISNI
+3666 KLLISKETKYPVDVPVDI
-3673 PHQSESSRQP
+3673 KRLTGSHPIASHISYVPHVPLVTEDGKRGNETDNLKPSVPVDYVPHVPIGKTPDVCQEKEEMVKDNTNKKQKTTPLPSSEKDKMPTKVDDEAKCSSLSTNRAQELPLDSSESQGVHQMQKTSQNQ
-3683 ALKKVEKSVKH
+3683 EK
-3694 EESLDSMSI
+3694 E
-3703 GKSDVAYP
+3703 
-3711 GLDMEST
+3711 
-3718 VNTSVTVGDIGQHIS
+3718 
-3733 DTDDG
+3733 
-3738 DGWINIGVLAQTKSR
+3738 R
-3753 EKQVSVD
+3753 
-3760 VAQVIQRTEVS
+3760 
-3771 EEQEVSISIPDTHLE
+3771 
-3786 DSKGESSASSD
+3786 
-3797 DEIDYKVS
+3797 
-3805 EITKRKSLEEELSD
+3805 
-3819 FLIDSKHSA
+3819 
-3828 GKTKEFETAAENRRA
+3828 
-3843 LTEPLK
+3843 
-3849 DPGSN
+3849 
-3854 DTKESLEGKT
+3854 
-3864 KKPNS
+3864 
-3869 LCLLDSTF
+3869 
-3877 EDDGKP
+3877 
-3883 KTVCDNKLNKENDQE
+3883 
-3898 EEMTFSKCVLKDT
+3898 
-3911 DYVVVDDCAELKVE
+3911 
-3925 EHKLNKGKESS
+3925 SS
-3936 SSCDTSNSTGSSPYY
+3936 SKVGSSPLKEKKIHYVPY
-3951 DASGEMVESLGS
+3951 VPIPEDAVLETPSVIVPTKYRQEKEFSSVEKALHSVKETAITS
-3963 DEVSS
+3963 DEEEGGKDAPKIQTTGTKIHYVPAVPVNENGKEKDTGKQENLALKQQSISKKSKELFEDSRVKTVAEAQVHVSASKEVKVMLDKDIHYVPCAETNLKAIVSS
-3968 SMEVLHS
+3968 SGARPKEIHYVPHS
-3975 SAEILDM
+3975 PADIANYIPEEQSKIIL
-3982 PMASWTSSVDF
+3982 SSPKSSSEHDALK
-3993 ESPNH
+3993 SGSSD
-3998 EELNEVCDHGPAPP
+3998 LY
-4012 RETKKSRS
+4012 ET
-4020 LWNEQEHTAP
+4020 L
-4030 SRFSTIS
+4030 
-4037 ACTDASEEVIF
+4037 
-4048 SETEG
+4048 
-4053 EELPYEDTTD
+4053 
-4063 DDLTLEEEAIK
+4063 
-4074 ELAEKHKE
+4074 KHKE

>member
-1 MSDQGKKPN
+1 M
-10 LRDLTSRLGQ
+10 
-20 IQQRVVTIDPAS
+20 
-32 PNSTPENTGEVR
+32 EVLM
-44 RYVKIDVSEGNNAK
+44 K
-58 ACDNVPEGNVSAT
+58 
-71 YGVQESTENEEG
+71 
-83 DGSTIKEFVHE
+83 
-94 VEFQHNTL
+94 
-102 LGKMQML
+102 
-109 RDVLAKQL
+109 
-117 NQSQVQ
+117 
-123 SSLNEAQK
+123 
-131 DANQSQAEQ
+131 
-140 TQSQLGAVQ
+140 
-149 TPDLQDQSEVV
+149 
-160 QNMSQTDERED
+160 DERED

-1616 QLNQCMSIYQ
+1616 QLNQCM
-1626 LLSEIKAEVENV
+1626 
-1638 IATGRKI
+1638 
-1645 VKDGQ
+1645 
-1650 STDPDGLTQQLDQL
+1650 
-1664 KALYNQL
+1664 L

-1885 NIFKTVQQ
+1885 NIFKTVQ
-1893 SSQDTQ
+1893 
-1899 DTVGDILVL
+1899 
-1908 ETHEP
+1908 
-1913 KPSAGLTNT
+1913 
-1922 TTSLSTITDFSS
+1922 
-1934 VKETAFLTSLTSDS
+1934 
-1948 SQLDQTSGMLER
+1948 
-1960 AAEVHLSSQVKEKE
+1960 
-1974 EKEQFQVQESHAISR
+1974 
-1989 DAESSSTNLVGE
+1989 
-2001 QGLLKSIDLVRS
+2001 
-2013 VMSTTT
+2013 
-2019 TYTTSTTSSSKLFQE
+2019 
-2034 PSLDSNN
+2034 
-2041 HIQYKEGIQL
+2041 
-2051 EETVSADMGSSAD
+2051 
-2064 SSLWGDSPMVDSVI
+2064 
-2078 KVEKKAKS
+2078 
-2086 EVLDPSATKDTEN
+2086 
-2099 SLKACEES
+2099 
-2107 TSKQDSQMPDTSED
+2107 
-2121 KNSVNIIEVEEV
+2121 
-2133 KMTISHLAF
+2133 
-2142 NIPSSSSE
+2142 
-2150 EKISSLTK
+2150 
-2158 CNRLSSGVADTSSL
+2158 
-2172 DSSSRDV
+2172 
-2179 SPVPEYPPDESSL
+2179 
-2192 KERKR
+2192 
-2197 KITESETD
+2197 
-2205 LDNFD
+2205 
-2210 DLIAGLKEVAE
+2210 
-2221 KDIDLTAI
+2221 
-2229 EKARRRNSEKEMD
+2229 
-2242 LDQGGDER
+2242 
-2250 FSLLKIRRR
+2250 
-2259 DDDDLESLAS
+2259 
-2269 VDTDMAPASETS
+2269 
-2281 RDFEATFS
+2281 
-2289 DLESVSES
+2289 
-2297 VSSRGDSLFSPS
+2297 
-2309 VTQGCNSLST
+2309 
-2319 SKLEEVRT
+2319 
-2327 VEHISQRAQIVTSE
+2327 
-2341 SVTHPFLSNAK
+2341 
-2352 QLSSKVENDTNL
+2352 
-2364 FVKLGDEDQHKVMET
+2364 
-2379 DVSDN
+2379 
-2384 LLANTSGKL
+2384 
-2393 EVCNVEVNKV
+2393 
-2403 GKDYEQLP
+2403 
-2411 VEKLQAMIAELEEV
+2411 
-2425 MSDTELSDSDSE
+2425 
-2437 TKNAVKESSDHE
+2437 
-2449 AISSMKDSNKA
+2449 
-2460 ENLSID
+2460 
-2466 DIVMKDTDSEAL
+2466 
-2478 PIEFKIQEVHV
+2478 
-2489 GDIEFAQAKGSYERS
+2489 
-2504 HTTPL
+2504 
-2509 EMPFKVLVTST
+2509 
-2520 PVLDDS
+2520 
-2526 VNQNKENASEHS
+2526 
-2538 NKEEMREKKS
+2538 
-2548 VSIKEEQS
+2548 
-2556 DSKEQGSVQS
+2556 
-2566 VQKVSV
+2566 
-2572 HSSQVVH
+2572 
-2579 GMTLVSST
+2579 
-2587 ENRLPEAEEAVLVT
+2587 
-2601 LISRSSSAEA
+2601 
-2611 IATDSES
+2611 
-2618 TESKNN
+2618 
-2624 LIMEQVREENADTDD
+2624 
-2639 DIPDFERKTSGNV
+2639 
-2652 MKHDEEKLKKGGNQN
+2652 
-2667 QHDSNSD
+2667 
-2674 KNKIAITPASSSS
+2674 
-2687 SSSSDDD
+2687 
-2694 TKKTRRPTVIEC
+2694 
-2706 PAFTVGL
+2706 
-2713 DEELTRTDEKVKCE
+2713 VKCE

>member
-1 MSDQGKKPN
+1 M
-10 LRDLTSRLGQ
+10 
-20 IQQRVVTIDPAS
+20 
-32 PNSTPENTGEVR
+32 EVLM
-44 RYVKIDVSEGNNAK
+44 K
-58 ACDNVPEGNVSAT
+58 
-71 YGVQESTENEEG
+71 
-83 DGSTIKEFVHE
+83 
-94 VEFQHNTL
+94 
-102 LGKMQML
+102 
-109 RDVLAKQL
+109 
-117 NQSQVQ
+117 
-123 SSLNEAQK
+123 
-131 DANQSQAEQ
+131 
-140 TQSQLGAVQ
+140 
-149 TPDLQDQSEVV
+149 
-160 QNMSQTDERED
+160 DERED

-1616 QLNQCMSIYQ
+1616 QLNQCM
-1626 LLSEIKAEVENV
+1626 
-1638 IATGRKI
+1638 
-1645 VKDGQ
+1645 
-1650 STDPDGLTQQLDQL
+1650 
-1664 KALYNQL
+1664 L

-1728 AQHAIDD
+1728 A
-1735 LGRKKPL
+1735 
-1742 LTGLHESYAAL
+1742 
-1753 TSVCDDSTVLQP
+1753 
-1765 VKEQVDDIALT
+1765 
-1776 WERVSTRLTNRLKNM
+1776 

-1885 NIFKTVQQ
+1885 NIFKTVQ
-1893 SSQDTQ
+1893 
-1899 DTVGDILVL
+1899 
-1908 ETHEP
+1908 
-1913 KPSAGLTNT
+1913 
-1922 TTSLSTITDFSS
+1922 
-1934 VKETAFLTSLTSDS
+1934 
-1948 SQLDQTSGMLER
+1948 
-1960 AAEVHLSSQVKEKE
+1960 
-1974 EKEQFQVQESHAISR
+1974 
-1989 DAESSSTNLVGE
+1989 
-2001 QGLLKSIDLVRS
+2001 
-2013 VMSTTT
+2013 
-2019 TYTTSTTSSSKLFQE
+2019 
-2034 PSLDSNN
+2034 
-2041 HIQYKEGIQL
+2041 
-2051 EETVSADMGSSAD
+2051 
-2064 SSLWGDSPMVDSVI
+2064 
-2078 KVEKKAKS
+2078 
-2086 EVLDPSATKDTEN
+2086 
-2099 SLKACEES
+2099 
-2107 TSKQDSQMPDTSED
+2107 
-2121 KNSVNIIEVEEV
+2121 
-2133 KMTISHLAF
+2133 
-2142 NIPSSSSE
+2142 
-2150 EKISSLTK
+2150 
-2158 CNRLSSGVADTSSL
+2158 
-2172 DSSSRDV
+2172 
-2179 SPVPEYPPDESSL
+2179 
-2192 KERKR
+2192 
-2197 KITESETD
+2197 
-2205 LDNFD
+2205 
-2210 DLIAGLKEVAE
+2210 
-2221 KDIDLTAI
+2221 
-2229 EKARRRNSEKEMD
+2229 
-2242 LDQGGDER
+2242 
-2250 FSLLKIRRR
+2250 
-2259 DDDDLESLAS
+2259 
-2269 VDTDMAPASETS
+2269 
-2281 RDFEATFS
+2281 
-2289 DLESVSES
+2289 
-2297 VSSRGDSLFSPS
+2297 
-2309 VTQGCNSLST
+2309 
-2319 SKLEEVRT
+2319 
-2327 VEHISQRAQIVTSE
+2327 
-2341 SVTHPFLSNAK
+2341 
-2352 QLSSKVENDTNL
+2352 
-2364 FVKLGDEDQHKVMET
+2364 
-2379 DVSDN
+2379 
-2384 LLANTSGKL
+2384 
-2393 EVCNVEVNKV
+2393 
-2403 GKDYEQLP
+2403 
-2411 VEKLQAMIAELEEV
+2411 
-2425 MSDTELSDSDSE
+2425 
-2437 TKNAVKESSDHE
+2437 
-2449 AISSMKDSNKA
+2449 
-2460 ENLSID
+2460 
-2466 DIVMKDTDSEAL
+2466 
-2478 PIEFKIQEVHV
+2478 
-2489 GDIEFAQAKGSYERS
+2489 
-2504 HTTPL
+2504 
-2509 EMPFKVLVTST
+2509 
-2520 PVLDDS
+2520 
-2526 VNQNKENASEHS
+2526 
-2538 NKEEMREKKS
+2538 
-2548 VSIKEEQS
+2548 
-2556 DSKEQGSVQS
+2556 
-2566 VQKVSV
+2566 
-2572 HSSQVVH
+2572 
-2579 GMTLVSST
+2579 
-2587 ENRLPEAEEAVLVT
+2587 
-2601 LISRSSSAEA
+2601 
-2611 IATDSES
+2611 
-2618 TESKNN
+2618 
-2624 LIMEQVREENADTDD
+2624 
-2639 DIPDFERKTSGNV
+2639 
-2652 MKHDEEKLKKGGNQN
+2652 
-2667 QHDSNSD
+2667 
-2674 KNKIAITPASSSS
+2674 
-2687 SSSSDDD
+2687 
-2694 TKKTRRPTVIEC
+2694 
-2706 PAFTVGL
+2706 
-2713 DEELTRTDEKVKCE
+2713 VKCE

>member
-1616 QLNQCMSIYQ
+1616 QLNQCM
-1626 LLSEIKAEVENV
+1626 
-1638 IATGRKI
+1638 
-1645 VKDGQ
+1645 
-1650 STDPDGLTQQLDQL
+1650 
-1664 KALYNQL
+1664 L

-1728 AQHAIDD
+1728 A
-1735 LGRKKPL
+1735 
-1742 LTGLHESYAAL
+1742 
-1753 TSVCDDSTVLQP
+1753 
-1765 VKEQVDDIALT
+1765 
-1776 WERVSTRLTNRLKNM
+1776 

-1885 NIFKTVQQ
+1885 NIFKTVQ
-1893 SSQDTQ
+1893 
-1899 DTVGDILVL
+1899 
-1908 ETHEP
+1908 
-1913 KPSAGLTNT
+1913 
-1922 TTSLSTITDFSS
+1922 
-1934 VKETAFLTSLTSDS
+1934 
-1948 SQLDQTSGMLER
+1948 
-1960 AAEVHLSSQVKEKE
+1960 
-1974 EKEQFQVQESHAISR
+1974 
-1989 DAESSSTNLVGE
+1989 
-2001 QGLLKSIDLVRS
+2001 
-2013 VMSTTT
+2013 
-2019 TYTTSTTSSSKLFQE
+2019 
-2034 PSLDSNN
+2034 
-2041 HIQYKEGIQL
+2041 
-2051 EETVSADMGSSAD
+2051 
-2064 SSLWGDSPMVDSVI
+2064 
-2078 KVEKKAKS
+2078 
-2086 EVLDPSATKDTEN
+2086 
-2099 SLKACEES
+2099 
-2107 TSKQDSQMPDTSED
+2107 
-2121 KNSVNIIEVEEV
+2121 
-2133 KMTISHLAF
+2133 
-2142 NIPSSSSE
+2142 
-2150 EKISSLTK
+2150 
-2158 CNRLSSGVADTSSL
+2158 
-2172 DSSSRDV
+2172 
-2179 SPVPEYPPDESSL
+2179 
-2192 KERKR
+2192 
-2197 KITESETD
+2197 
-2205 LDNFD
+2205 
-2210 DLIAGLKEVAE
+2210 
-2221 KDIDLTAI
+2221 
-2229 EKARRRNSEKEMD
+2229 
-2242 LDQGGDER
+2242 
-2250 FSLLKIRRR
+2250 
-2259 DDDDLESLAS
+2259 
-2269 VDTDMAPASETS
+2269 
-2281 RDFEATFS
+2281 
-2289 DLESVSES
+2289 
-2297 VSSRGDSLFSPS
+2297 
-2309 VTQGCNSLST
+2309 
-2319 SKLEEVRT
+2319 
-2327 VEHISQRAQIVTSE
+2327 
-2341 SVTHPFLSNAK
+2341 
-2352 QLSSKVENDTNL
+2352 
-2364 FVKLGDEDQHKVMET
+2364 
-2379 DVSDN
+2379 
-2384 LLANTSGKL
+2384 
-2393 EVCNVEVNKV
+2393 
-2403 GKDYEQLP
+2403 
-2411 VEKLQAMIAELEEV
+2411 
-2425 MSDTELSDSDSE
+2425 
-2437 TKNAVKESSDHE
+2437 
-2449 AISSMKDSNKA
+2449 
-2460 ENLSID
+2460 
-2466 DIVMKDTDSEAL
+2466 
-2478 PIEFKIQEVHV
+2478 
-2489 GDIEFAQAKGSYERS
+2489 
-2504 HTTPL
+2504 
-2509 EMPFKVLVTST
+2509 
-2520 PVLDDS
+2520 
-2526 VNQNKENASEHS
+2526 
-2538 NKEEMREKKS
+2538 
-2548 VSIKEEQS
+2548 
-2556 DSKEQGSVQS
+2556 
-2566 VQKVSV
+2566 
-2572 HSSQVVH
+2572 
-2579 GMTLVSST
+2579 
-2587 ENRLPEAEEAVLVT
+2587 
-2601 LISRSSSAEA
+2601 
-2611 IATDSES
+2611 
-2618 TESKNN
+2618 
-2624 LIMEQVREENADTDD
+2624 
-2639 DIPDFERKTSGNV
+2639 
-2652 MKHDEEKLKKGGNQN
+2652 
-2667 QHDSNSD
+2667 
-2674 KNKIAITPASSSS
+2674 
-2687 SSSSDDD
+2687 
-2694 TKKTRRPTVIEC
+2694 
-2706 PAFTVGL
+2706 
-2713 DEELTRTDEKVKCE
+2713 VKCE

>member
-1 MSDQGKKPN
+1 MDGGTDKQEQEGGQKEEGSVPSAPAV
-10 LRDLTSRLGQ
+10 TS
-20 IQQRVVTIDPAS
+20 TAA
-32 PNSTPENTGEVR
+32 PEN
-44 RYVKIDVSEGNNAK
+44 
-58 ACDNVPEGNVSAT
+58 
-71 YGVQESTENEEG
+71 VQSTA
-83 DGSTIKEFVHE
+83 DGSTSAA
-94 VEFQHNTL
+94 TA
-102 LGKMQML
+102 GA
-109 RDVLAKQL
+109 D
-117 NQSQVQ
+117 
-123 SSLNEAQK
+123 NEDDK
-131 DANQSQAEQ
+131 Y
-140 TQSQLGAVQ
+140 
-149 TPDLQDQSEVV
+149 
-160 QNMSQTDERED
+160 ERED

-1885 NIFKTVQQ
+1885 NIFKTVQ
-1893 SSQDTQ
+1893 
-1899 DTVGDILVL
+1899 
-1908 ETHEP
+1908 
-1913 KPSAGLTNT
+1913 
-1922 TTSLSTITDFSS
+1922 
-1934 VKETAFLTSLTSDS
+1934 
-1948 SQLDQTSGMLER
+1948 
-1960 AAEVHLSSQVKEKE
+1960 
-1974 EKEQFQVQESHAISR
+1974 
-1989 DAESSSTNLVGE
+1989 
-2001 QGLLKSIDLVRS
+2001 
-2013 VMSTTT
+2013 
-2019 TYTTSTTSSSKLFQE
+2019 
-2034 PSLDSNN
+2034 
-2041 HIQYKEGIQL
+2041 
-2051 EETVSADMGSSAD
+2051 
-2064 SSLWGDSPMVDSVI
+2064 
-2078 KVEKKAKS
+2078 
-2086 EVLDPSATKDTEN
+2086 
-2099 SLKACEES
+2099 
-2107 TSKQDSQMPDTSED
+2107 
-2121 KNSVNIIEVEEV
+2121 
-2133 KMTISHLAF
+2133 
-2142 NIPSSSSE
+2142 
-2150 EKISSLTK
+2150 
-2158 CNRLSSGVADTSSL
+2158 
-2172 DSSSRDV
+2172 
-2179 SPVPEYPPDESSL
+2179 
-2192 KERKR
+2192 
-2197 KITESETD
+2197 
-2205 LDNFD
+2205 
-2210 DLIAGLKEVAE
+2210 
-2221 KDIDLTAI
+2221 
-2229 EKARRRNSEKEMD
+2229 
-2242 LDQGGDER
+2242 
-2250 FSLLKIRRR
+2250 
-2259 DDDDLESLAS
+2259 
-2269 VDTDMAPASETS
+2269 
-2281 RDFEATFS
+2281 
-2289 DLESVSES
+2289 
-2297 VSSRGDSLFSPS
+2297 
-2309 VTQGCNSLST
+2309 
-2319 SKLEEVRT
+2319 
-2327 VEHISQRAQIVTSE
+2327 
-2341 SVTHPFLSNAK
+2341 
-2352 QLSSKVENDTNL
+2352 
-2364 FVKLGDEDQHKVMET
+2364 
-2379 DVSDN
+2379 
-2384 LLANTSGKL
+2384 
-2393 EVCNVEVNKV
+2393 
-2403 GKDYEQLP
+2403 
-2411 VEKLQAMIAELEEV
+2411 
-2425 MSDTELSDSDSE
+2425 
-2437 TKNAVKESSDHE
+2437 
-2449 AISSMKDSNKA
+2449 
-2460 ENLSID
+2460 
-2466 DIVMKDTDSEAL
+2466 
-2478 PIEFKIQEVHV
+2478 
-2489 GDIEFAQAKGSYERS
+2489 
-2504 HTTPL
+2504 
-2509 EMPFKVLVTST
+2509 
-2520 PVLDDS
+2520 
-2526 VNQNKENASEHS
+2526 
-2538 NKEEMREKKS
+2538 
-2548 VSIKEEQS
+2548 
-2556 DSKEQGSVQS
+2556 
-2566 VQKVSV
+2566 
-2572 HSSQVVH
+2572 
-2579 GMTLVSST
+2579 
-2587 ENRLPEAEEAVLVT
+2587 
-2601 LISRSSSAEA
+2601 
-2611 IATDSES
+2611 
-2618 TESKNN
+2618 
-2624 LIMEQVREENADTDD
+2624 
-2639 DIPDFERKTSGNV
+2639 
-2652 MKHDEEKLKKGGNQN
+2652 
-2667 QHDSNSD
+2667 
-2674 KNKIAITPASSSS
+2674 
-2687 SSSSDDD
+2687 
-2694 TKKTRRPTVIEC
+2694 
-2706 PAFTVGL
+2706 
-2713 DEELTRTDEKVKCE
+2713 VKCE

>member
-1 MSDQGKKPN
+1 M
-10 LRDLTSRLGQ
+10 
-20 IQQRVVTIDPAS
+20 
-32 PNSTPENTGEVR
+32 EVLM
-44 RYVKIDVSEGNNAK
+44 K
-58 ACDNVPEGNVSAT
+58 
-71 YGVQESTENEEG
+71 
-83 DGSTIKEFVHE
+83 
-94 VEFQHNTL
+94 
-102 LGKMQML
+102 
-109 RDVLAKQL
+109 
-117 NQSQVQ
+117 
-123 SSLNEAQK
+123 
-131 DANQSQAEQ
+131 
-140 TQSQLGAVQ
+140 
-149 TPDLQDQSEVV
+149 
-160 QNMSQTDERED
+160 DERED

-1728 AQHAIDD
+1728 AQ
-1735 LGRKKPL
+1735 
-1742 LTGLHESYAAL
+1742 
-1753 TSVCDDSTVLQP
+1753 
-1765 VKEQVDDIALT
+1765 
-1776 WERVSTRLTNRLKNM
+1776 
-1791 QSEQVSKEADME
+1791 SEQVSKEADME

-1885 NIFKTVQQ
+1885 NIFKTVQ
-1893 SSQDTQ
+1893 
-1899 DTVGDILVL
+1899 
-1908 ETHEP
+1908 
-1913 KPSAGLTNT
+1913 
-1922 TTSLSTITDFSS
+1922 
-1934 VKETAFLTSLTSDS
+1934 
-1948 SQLDQTSGMLER
+1948 
-1960 AAEVHLSSQVKEKE
+1960 
-1974 EKEQFQVQESHAISR
+1974 
-1989 DAESSSTNLVGE
+1989 
-2001 QGLLKSIDLVRS
+2001 
-2013 VMSTTT
+2013 
-2019 TYTTSTTSSSKLFQE
+2019 
-2034 PSLDSNN
+2034 
-2041 HIQYKEGIQL
+2041 
-2051 EETVSADMGSSAD
+2051 
-2064 SSLWGDSPMVDSVI
+2064 
-2078 KVEKKAKS
+2078 
-2086 EVLDPSATKDTEN
+2086 
-2099 SLKACEES
+2099 
-2107 TSKQDSQMPDTSED
+2107 
-2121 KNSVNIIEVEEV
+2121 
-2133 KMTISHLAF
+2133 
-2142 NIPSSSSE
+2142 
-2150 EKISSLTK
+2150 
-2158 CNRLSSGVADTSSL
+2158 
-2172 DSSSRDV
+2172 
-2179 SPVPEYPPDESSL
+2179 
-2192 KERKR
+2192 
-2197 KITESETD
+2197 
-2205 LDNFD
+2205 
-2210 DLIAGLKEVAE
+2210 
-2221 KDIDLTAI
+2221 
-2229 EKARRRNSEKEMD
+2229 
-2242 LDQGGDER
+2242 
-2250 FSLLKIRRR
+2250 
-2259 DDDDLESLAS
+2259 
-2269 VDTDMAPASETS
+2269 
-2281 RDFEATFS
+2281 
-2289 DLESVSES
+2289 
-2297 VSSRGDSLFSPS
+2297 
-2309 VTQGCNSLST
+2309 
-2319 SKLEEVRT
+2319 
-2327 VEHISQRAQIVTSE
+2327 
-2341 SVTHPFLSNAK
+2341 
-2352 QLSSKVENDTNL
+2352 
-2364 FVKLGDEDQHKVMET
+2364 
-2379 DVSDN
+2379 
-2384 LLANTSGKL
+2384 
-2393 EVCNVEVNKV
+2393 
-2403 GKDYEQLP
+2403 
-2411 VEKLQAMIAELEEV
+2411 
-2425 MSDTELSDSDSE
+2425 
-2437 TKNAVKESSDHE
+2437 
-2449 AISSMKDSNKA
+2449 
-2460 ENLSID
+2460 
-2466 DIVMKDTDSEAL
+2466 
-2478 PIEFKIQEVHV
+2478 
-2489 GDIEFAQAKGSYERS
+2489 
-2504 HTTPL
+2504 
-2509 EMPFKVLVTST
+2509 
-2520 PVLDDS
+2520 
-2526 VNQNKENASEHS
+2526 
-2538 NKEEMREKKS
+2538 
-2548 VSIKEEQS
+2548 
-2556 DSKEQGSVQS
+2556 
-2566 VQKVSV
+2566 
-2572 HSSQVVH
+2572 
-2579 GMTLVSST
+2579 
-2587 ENRLPEAEEAVLVT
+2587 
-2601 LISRSSSAEA
+2601 
-2611 IATDSES
+2611 
-2618 TESKNN
+2618 
-2624 LIMEQVREENADTDD
+2624 
-2639 DIPDFERKTSGNV
+2639 
-2652 MKHDEEKLKKGGNQN
+2652 
-2667 QHDSNSD
+2667 
-2674 KNKIAITPASSSS
+2674 
-2687 SSSSDDD
+2687 
-2694 TKKTRRPTVIEC
+2694 
-2706 PAFTVGL
+2706 
-2713 DEELTRTDEKVKCE
+2713 VKCE

>member
-2713 DEELTRTDEKVKCE
+2713 DEELTRTDEK
-2727 ECDGSLNYVS
+2727 
-2737 LKEADAEVSH
+2737 
-2747 DKVNTGKVLQ
+2747 
-2757 GKEQAI
+2757 
-2763 IPNVK
+2763 
-2768 ETGTAS
+2768 
-2774 CIIIGSDV
+2774 
-2782 GIKKRKRFAKIYEEG
+2782 
-2797 DGTILT
+2797 
-2803 EMTKGDD
+2803 
-2810 IQKRLDS
+2810 
-2817 EEKKAHSAHQPFES
+2817 
-2831 KSSHGAIAKETLI
+2831 
-2844 TPDSIEKALLRKGVM
+2844 
-2859 ERREVCEN
+2859 
-2867 WELSSS
+2867 
-2873 SSSISQSKRESS
+2873 
-2885 TEGSIDFGSE
+2885 
-2895 TRGTLS
+2895 
-2901 GDWDDAPV
+2901 
-2909 ITDVNTAEEMHK
+2909 
-2921 IQEGN
+2921 
-2926 MEVIDELEESEDVR
+2926 
-2940 FSFLSSNSIDT
+2940 
-2951 DRDEIFT
+2951 
-2958 NEMESETPMEGEGID
+2958 
-2973 SSSSDESDSAGE
+2973 
-2985 PSTTRISAATIYEQA
+2985 
-3000 VIQALE
+3000 
-3006 GSDESKLVK
+3006 
-3015 KDDQEGSSI
+3015 
-3024 VGNETCLLKAAVEIR
+3024 
-3039 EAERDSSFLPE
+3039 
-3050 RKSGD
+3050 
-3055 LQTGMD
+3055 
-3061 SQDDA
+3061 
-3066 NAKVMSAQ
+3066 
-3074 DTQNVKDT
+3074 
-3082 TVSKSTFKGTASSP
+3082 
-3096 VLPQKDDV
+3096 
-3104 VEIVYEVVTVTRSK
+3104 
-3118 VVAVPEMATILHLP
+3118 
-3132 DESDLSEETDVSEEQ
+3132 
-3147 KGGLVPLEVKEQTF
+3147 
-3161 EVVAPEQC
+3161 
-3169 SAHDEGQKGTRLIS
+3169 
-3183 SSLVGKNKDS
+3183 
-3193 SLADKSGS
+3193 
-3201 AKSKEGENLPCP
+3201 
-3213 TQHRK
+3213 
-3218 ADEVKGKQSNID
+3218 
-3230 HTCDQEQLTVSHTD
+3230 
-3244 TSYPLGKPQY
+3244 
-3254 SGSVQ
+3254 
-3259 EEKKMFEKTAESS
+3259 
-3272 VGPSLI
+3272 
-3278 TDVIC
+3278 
-3283 VDVTDETK
+3283 
-3291 EASAN
+3291 
-3296 FEIAGNFKGHKI
+3296 
-3308 SHRTESKYHSGNID
+3308 
-3322 DEKNSS
+3322 
-3328 LEGLLPLPHEKTDE
+3328 
-3342 EVNKKMYQTE
+3342 
-3352 DQKETSQPA
+3352 
-3361 RSVSRAH
+3361 
-3368 ENTKKLGIAN
+3368 
-3378 IDETHKVSTDV
+3378 
-3389 EALKKENC
+3389 
-3397 RKLSVTSSSSSSSSF
+3397 
-3412 EMVDNE
+3412 
-3418 MEVDLEDQ
+3418 
-3426 LSSHESYCE
+3426 
-3435 PRNEGKENISGNGSE
+3435 
-3450 SDEGLDTL
+3450 
-3458 EEPDTF
+3458 
-3464 ELQKG
+3464 
-3469 LGPTCIPLDVKL
+3469 
-3481 ERHVSIDSSV
+3481 
-3491 STLSEAETVI
+3491 
-3501 HVPIESLSQAD
+3501 
-3512 TETTSVKDDSQIG
+3512 
-3525 VKAVKRGD
+3525 
-3533 VNESLIRS
+3533 
-3541 VSEELITKTSDSEN
+3541 
-3555 ELLSRDEL
+3555 
-3563 ADDKEAVLKENPLQ
+3563 
-3577 IGIDNK
+3577 
-3583 GVTAVVAKTD
+3583 
-3593 AASSEDYVIIT
+3593 
-3604 KEKSLKGEVDQ
+3604 
-3615 AFVCATISPIEDDI
+3615 
-3629 SPDNEDSDSSPFEI
+3629 
-3643 LDRQTVNK
+3643 
-3651 RYVVYDSSKSKPSPS
+3651 
-3666 KLLISNI
+3666 
-3673 PHQSESSRQP
+3673 
-3683 ALKKVEKSVKH
+3683 
-3694 EESLDSMSI
+3694 
-3703 GKSDVAYP
+3703 
-3711 GLDMEST
+3711 
-3718 VNTSVTVGDIGQHIS
+3718 
-3733 DTDDG
+3733 
-3738 DGWINIGVLAQTKSR
+3738 
-3753 EKQVSVD
+3753 
-3760 VAQVIQRTEVS
+3760 
-3771 EEQEVSISIPDTHLE
+3771 
-3786 DSKGESSASSD
+3786 
-3797 DEIDYKVS
+3797 
-3805 EITKRKSLEEELSD
+3805 
-3819 FLIDSKHSA
+3819 
-3828 GKTKEFETAAENRRA
+3828 
-3843 LTEPLK
+3843 
-3849 DPGSN
+3849 
-3854 DTKESLEGKT
+3854 
-3864 KKPNS
+3864 
-3869 LCLLDSTF
+3869 
-3877 EDDGKP
+3877 
-3883 KTVCDNKLNKENDQE
+3883 
-3898 EEMTFSKCVLKDT
+3898 
-3911 DYVVVDDCAELKVE
+3911 
-3925 EHKLNKGKESS
+3925 
-3936 SSCDTSNSTGSSPYY
+3936 
-3951 DASGEMVESLGS
+3951 
-3963 DEVSS
+3963 
-3968 SMEVLHS
+3968 
-3975 SAEILDM
+3975 
-3982 PMASWTSSVDF
+3982 
-3993 ESPNH
+3993 
-3998 EELNEVCDHGPAPP
+3998 
-4012 RETKKSRS
+4012 
-4020 LWNEQEHTAP
+4020 
-4030 SRFSTIS
+4030 
-4037 ACTDASEEVIF
+4037 
-4048 SETEG
+4048 
-4053 EELPYEDTTD
+4053 
-4063 DDLTLEEEAIK
+4063 
-4074 ELAEKHKE
+4074 KHKE

-4926 LHQKAAEGDAAVYK
+4926 LHQ
-4940 FPTHSRLFD
+4940 
-4949 HLRTCFKVSKLREH
+4949 KVSKLREH

>member
-1616 QLNQCMSIYQ
+1616 QLNQCM
-1626 LLSEIKAEVENV
+1626 
-1638 IATGRKI
+1638 
-1645 VKDGQ
+1645 
-1650 STDPDGLTQQLDQL
+1650 
-1664 KALYNQL
+1664 L

-1885 NIFKTVQQ
+1885 NIFKTVQVIPACEIDNSSLDSFSKPAAAHWSLVTPTISPVTSDHPEASLSATEDIHSIQ
-1893 SSQDTQ
+1893 MTENTMSSATSSQATVTHSASGMSSSMLDFFSRHNVMISDSNKKIIHEHEQMKVTSSEEPLSVTVINNSSGISSASATSESKRVAPEIERRISNVSINNEFVTTEIAMDLIPDGLPCNKIFGTVSEVFPRTVREAVTTLPPNIIEGESNPPPENVKRGREIPIHVIEASDMESGTTVEVIYQIEDSKERKKPVVTRPSQHGSECTEKVLESDILNRKISSASQEIDLSLEEVAGSFEVASESTRSFAFKRQTSVTAQEDVSDHLVMTCQTVQVSDDATIGKLDDGSPSKSTAIMEELSAAEVQDALISVSESDSHSRKRKTSSVTLVASSGNTVEGDQRIGVQSIERKISTASSVVEVAPEEITSSISTPVFPTKAFSFEPDHGREGAVMSEIVQIEYPCSGSSGNVIVSGTSKQVLKTAEYKKDNDENAKSNDGRKLLKRKENTDILTAEVLEPITSGSTERPSFSCKLNVSKMTKENIVEAKPQTILGAIPDVTHKGMSTLSNSRTETSGGRKLSVANKNLEITPLEVSGILATAGIDTPAFAWERSVSETAKETLKEAVLATSQTVLGGPIGTGPEGICNPSQDVCMLEMEVHSRKLDKELAPDAEVNSEISEEGIPLGGEAALIDPTNFSGYESYVRSGEGSDVDVSIDDIAFVQGFRSAMPSGYTYRTNTTEEDAMSEALSYYDFEGSVDVKDKYGVAVTVIGTLAGSEDPGGEEDEKQIPLEEGGLEEMKIESSFDSLLKSSQLSSRGASLENLLQKLNTQSESENVSANKVTFLTEVHHDTKQDDLQVVETPSIGIQNSHEVEIPFESIKQSRKVDIKLESLQEIIPLKAESNIKSIDGGKSKVIPRDQSLKERKLQYLPYQPPGIKYGAVAPKAEVSDGNMKQVSEDSEEIMVKSQYIPHIHKRKEESDTQ
-1899 DTVGDILVL
+1899 EKGSGIVTELHLKTFDLKEIEKKSFVGLDKTNMSEKLLISKETKYPVDVPVDIKRLTGSHPIASHISYVPHVPLVTEDGKRGNETDNLKPSVPVDYVPHVPIGKTPDVCQEKEEMVKDNTNKKQKTTPLPSSEKDKMPTKVDDEAKCSSLSTNRAQELPLDSSESQGVHQMQKTSQNQEKERSSSKVGSSPLKEKKIHYVPYVPIPEDAVL
-1908 ETHEP
+1908 ET
-1913 KPSAGLTNT
+1913 PSVIVPTKYRQEKE
-1922 TTSLSTITDFSS
+1922 FSSVEKALHS
-1934 VKETAFLTSLTSDS
+1934 VKETAITSDEEEGGKDAPKIQTTGTKIHYVPAVPVNENGKEKDTGKQENLALKQQSISKKSKELFEDSRVKTVAEAQVHVSASKEVKVMLDKDIHYVPCAETNLKAIVS
-1948 SQLDQTSGMLER
+1948 SSGARPKEIHYVPHSP
-1960 AAEVHLSSQVKEKE
+1960 ADIANYIPEEQSKIILSSPK
-1974 EKEQFQVQESHAISR
+1974 
-1989 DAESSSTNLVGE
+1989 
-2001 QGLLKSIDLVRS
+2001 
-2013 VMSTTT
+2013 
-2019 TYTTSTTSSSKLFQE
+2019 
-2034 PSLDSNN
+2034 
-2041 HIQYKEGIQL
+2041 
-2051 EETVSADMGSSAD
+2051 
-2064 SSLWGDSPMVDSVI
+2064 
-2078 KVEKKAKS
+2078 
-2086 EVLDPSATKDTEN
+2086 
-2099 SLKACEES
+2099 
-2107 TSKQDSQMPDTSED
+2107 
-2121 KNSVNIIEVEEV
+2121 
-2133 KMTISHLAF
+2133 
-2142 NIPSSSSE
+2142 SSSE
-2150 EKISSLTK
+2150 H
-2158 CNRLSSGVADTSSL
+2158 D
-2172 DSSSRDV
+2172 
-2179 SPVPEYPPDESSL
+2179 
-2192 KERKR
+2192 
-2197 KITESETD
+2197 
-2205 LDNFD
+2205 
-2210 DLIAGLKEVAE
+2210 
-2221 KDIDLTAI
+2221 
-2229 EKARRRNSEKEMD
+2229 
-2242 LDQGGDER
+2242 
-2250 FSLLKIRRR
+2250 
-2259 DDDDLESLAS
+2259 
-2269 VDTDMAPASETS
+2269 
-2281 RDFEATFS
+2281 
-2289 DLESVSES
+2289 
-2297 VSSRGDSLFSPS
+2297 
-2309 VTQGCNSLST
+2309 
-2319 SKLEEVRT
+2319 
-2327 VEHISQRAQIVTSE
+2327 
-2341 SVTHPFLSNAK
+2341 
-2352 QLSSKVENDTNL
+2352 
-2364 FVKLGDEDQHKVMET
+2364 
-2379 DVSDN
+2379 
-2384 LLANTSGKL
+2384 
-2393 EVCNVEVNKV
+2393 
-2403 GKDYEQLP
+2403 
-2411 VEKLQAMIAELEEV
+2411 
-2425 MSDTELSDSDSE
+2425 
-2437 TKNAVKESSDHE
+2437 
-2449 AISSMKDSNKA
+2449 
-2460 ENLSID
+2460 
-2466 DIVMKDTDSEAL
+2466 AL
-2478 PIEFKIQEVHV
+2478 
-2489 GDIEFAQAKGSYERS
+2489 
-2504 HTTPL
+2504 
-2509 EMPFKVLVTST
+2509 
-2520 PVLDDS
+2520 
-2526 VNQNKENASEHS
+2526 
-2538 NKEEMREKKS
+2538 
-2548 VSIKEEQS
+2548 
-2556 DSKEQGSVQS
+2556 
-2566 VQKVSV
+2566 
-2572 HSSQVVH
+2572 
-2579 GMTLVSST
+2579 
-2587 ENRLPEAEEAVLVT
+2587 
-2601 LISRSSSAEA
+2601 
-2611 IATDSES
+2611 
-2618 TESKNN
+2618 
-2624 LIMEQVREENADTDD
+2624 
-2639 DIPDFERKTSGNV
+2639 
-2652 MKHDEEKLKKGGNQN
+2652 
-2667 QHDSNSD
+2667 
-2674 KNKIAITPASSSS
+2674 
-2687 SSSSDDD
+2687 
-2694 TKKTRRPTVIEC
+2694 
-2706 PAFTVGL
+2706 
-2713 DEELTRTDEKVKCE
+2713 
-2727 ECDGSLNYVS
+2727 
-2737 LKEADAEVSH
+2737 
-2747 DKVNTGKVLQ
+2747 
-2757 GKEQAI
+2757 
-2763 IPNVK
+2763 
-2768 ETGTAS
+2768 
-2774 CIIIGSDV
+2774 
-2782 GIKKRKRFAKIYEEG
+2782 
-2797 DGTILT
+2797 
-2803 EMTKGDD
+2803 
-2810 IQKRLDS
+2810 
-2817 EEKKAHSAHQPFES
+2817 
-2831 KSSHGAIAKETLI
+2831 
-2844 TPDSIEKALLRKGVM
+2844 
-2859 ERREVCEN
+2859 
-2867 WELSSS
+2867 
-2873 SSSISQSKRESS
+2873 
-2885 TEGSIDFGSE
+2885 
-2895 TRGTLS
+2895 
-2901 GDWDDAPV
+2901 
-2909 ITDVNTAEEMHK
+2909 
-2921 IQEGN
+2921 
-2926 MEVIDELEESEDVR
+2926 
-2940 FSFLSSNSIDT
+2940 
-2951 DRDEIFT
+2951 
-2958 NEMESETPMEGEGID
+2958 
-2973 SSSSDESDSAGE
+2973 
-2985 PSTTRISAATIYEQA
+2985 
-3000 VIQALE
+3000 
-3006 GSDESKLVK
+3006 
-3015 KDDQEGSSI
+3015 
-3024 VGNETCLLKAAVEIR
+3024 
-3039 EAERDSSFLPE
+3039 
-3050 RKSGD
+3050 
-3055 LQTGMD
+3055 
-3061 SQDDA
+3061 
-3066 NAKVMSAQ
+3066 
-3074 DTQNVKDT
+3074 
-3082 TVSKSTFKGTASSP
+3082 
-3096 VLPQKDDV
+3096 
-3104 VEIVYEVVTVTRSK
+3104 
-3118 VVAVPEMATILHLP
+3118 
-3132 DESDLSEETDVSEEQ
+3132 
-3147 KGGLVPLEVKEQTF
+3147 
-3161 EVVAPEQC
+3161 
-3169 SAHDEGQKGTRLIS
+3169 
-3183 SSLVGKNKDS
+3183 
-3193 SLADKSGS
+3193 KSGS
-3201 AKSKEGENLPCP
+3201 SDL
-3213 TQHRK
+3213 
-3218 ADEVKGKQSNID
+3218 
-3230 HTCDQEQLTVSHTD
+3230 
-3244 TSYPLGKPQY
+3244 Y
-3254 SGSVQ
+3254 
-3259 EEKKMFEKTAESS
+3259 
-3272 VGPSLI
+3272 
-3278 TDVIC
+3278 
-3283 VDVTDETK
+3283 ET
-3291 EASAN
+3291 
-3296 FEIAGNFKGHKI
+3296 
-3308 SHRTESKYHSGNID
+3308 
-3322 DEKNSS
+3322 
-3328 LEGLLPLPHEKTDE
+3328 L
-3342 EVNKKMYQTE
+3342 
-3352 DQKETSQPA
+3352 
-3361 RSVSRAH
+3361 
-3368 ENTKKLGIAN
+3368 
-3378 IDETHKVSTDV
+3378 
-3389 EALKKENC
+3389 
-3397 RKLSVTSSSSSSSSF
+3397 
-3412 EMVDNE
+3412 
-3418 MEVDLEDQ
+3418 
-3426 LSSHESYCE
+3426 
-3435 PRNEGKENISGNGSE
+3435 
-3450 SDEGLDTL
+3450 
-3458 EEPDTF
+3458 
-3464 ELQKG
+3464 
-3469 LGPTCIPLDVKL
+3469 
-3481 ERHVSIDSSV
+3481 
-3491 STLSEAETVI
+3491 
-3501 HVPIESLSQAD
+3501 
-3512 TETTSVKDDSQIG
+3512 
-3525 VKAVKRGD
+3525 
-3533 VNESLIRS
+3533 
-3541 VSEELITKTSDSEN
+3541 
-3555 ELLSRDEL
+3555 
-3563 ADDKEAVLKENPLQ
+3563 
-3577 IGIDNK
+3577 
-3583 GVTAVVAKTD
+3583 
-3593 AASSEDYVIIT
+3593 
-3604 KEKSLKGEVDQ
+3604 
-3615 AFVCATISPIEDDI
+3615 
-3629 SPDNEDSDSSPFEI
+3629 
-3643 LDRQTVNK
+3643 
-3651 RYVVYDSSKSKPSPS
+3651 
-3666 KLLISNI
+3666 
-3673 PHQSESSRQP
+3673 
-3683 ALKKVEKSVKH
+3683 
-3694 EESLDSMSI
+3694 
-3703 GKSDVAYP
+3703 
-3711 GLDMEST
+3711 
-3718 VNTSVTVGDIGQHIS
+3718 
-3733 DTDDG
+3733 
-3738 DGWINIGVLAQTKSR
+3738 
-3753 EKQVSVD
+3753 
-3760 VAQVIQRTEVS
+3760 
-3771 EEQEVSISIPDTHLE
+3771 
-3786 DSKGESSASSD
+3786 
-3797 DEIDYKVS
+3797 
-3805 EITKRKSLEEELSD
+3805 
-3819 FLIDSKHSA
+3819 
-3828 GKTKEFETAAENRRA
+3828 
-3843 LTEPLK
+3843 
-3849 DPGSN
+3849 
-3854 DTKESLEGKT
+3854 
-3864 KKPNS
+3864 
-3869 LCLLDSTF
+3869 
-3877 EDDGKP
+3877 
-3883 KTVCDNKLNKENDQE
+3883 
-3898 EEMTFSKCVLKDT
+3898 
-3911 DYVVVDDCAELKVE
+3911 
-3925 EHKLNKGKESS
+3925 
-3936 SSCDTSNSTGSSPYY
+3936 
-3951 DASGEMVESLGS
+3951 
-3963 DEVSS
+3963 
-3968 SMEVLHS
+3968 
-3975 SAEILDM
+3975 
-3982 PMASWTSSVDF
+3982 
-3993 ESPNH
+3993 
-3998 EELNEVCDHGPAPP
+3998 
-4012 RETKKSRS
+4012 
-4020 LWNEQEHTAP
+4020 
-4030 SRFSTIS
+4030 
-4037 ACTDASEEVIF
+4037 
-4048 SETEG
+4048 
-4053 EELPYEDTTD
+4053 
-4063 DDLTLEEEAIK
+4063 
-4074 ELAEKHKE
+4074 KHKE

>member
-1 MSDQGKKPN
+1 MSDQGRKPN

-20 IQQRVVTIDPAS
+20 IQQRVVTIGPVS
-32 PNSTPENTGEVR
+32 PHSTPENTGEVR
-44 RYVKIDVSEGNNAK
+44 RYVKIDVIEGTNAE
-58 ACDNVPEGNVSAT
+58 ACDNVPEGSASTT
-71 YGVQESTENEEG
+71 YGVQESTENEDG
-83 DGSTIKEFVHE
+83 DGATIKEFVHE

-123 SSLNEAQK
+123 PSLNQAQK
-131 DANQSQAEQ
+131 DSNLPPVEQ
-140 TQSQLGAVQ
+140 TQSQLGAVR
-149 TPDLQDQSEVV
+149 TPDLQDQSQSV

-387 MCLFQALPHASFTM
+387 MCLFQVLPHASFTM

-592 LQADLEKEQS
+592 LQTDLEKEQS

-737 MSVELENIQDRM
+737 ISVELETIQDRM

-792 SEGGTVVTKIITTK
+792 HEGGTVVTKIITTK

-816 GSGIKRQKLE
+816 GSGVKRQKLE

-850 TKPRPVEELTLE
+850 TKPRPVEELSLE

-917 EALIEML
+917 EALVEML
-924 VEIRTRVTYLT
+924 VEIRIRVTYLT

-942 DLSDLEVH
+942 DLSDLEMH

-965 ENEPNAIKLHLEQ
+965 ENEPKSIKQHLEQ
-978 CQSKLNAMKNREEE
+978 CQSKLDAMKNREEE
-992 LKCIMKAAESLDGK
+992 LESIMKAAESLDGK

-1024 WEVLV
+1024 WKVLV
-1029 QRLFERRKT
+1029 QRLLERRET
-1038 LTQKVEEVQS
+1038 LTQKAEEVQS

-1123 VSKDSHPEVL
+1123 VSKDSHPEVI

-1146 TSDLKSRIKTIE
+1146 TSDLKSRIKTME

-1212 ATLQNNFNNISTTGK
+1212 ATLQNNFRNISTTGK
-1227 QLLEEGNEELKT
+1227 QLLEEGNGELKT

-1271 KSQKVHEDIEKLST
+1271 KSQKVHEDIDKLST

-1605 IGSGNPDVIQE
+1605 VGSGNPDVIQE

-1820 HQLGNLGKMEP
+1820 HQLGNLSKMEP
-1831 NDQAK
+1831 NDQAR
-1836 LVKAV
+1836 LIKAV

-1885 NIFKTVQQ
+1885 NIFKTVQ
-1893 SSQDTQ
+1893 
-1899 DTVGDILVL
+1899 
-1908 ETHEP
+1908 
-1913 KPSAGLTNT
+1913 
-1922 TTSLSTITDFSS
+1922 
-1934 VKETAFLTSLTSDS
+1934 
-1948 SQLDQTSGMLER
+1948 
-1960 AAEVHLSSQVKEKE
+1960 
-1974 EKEQFQVQESHAISR
+1974 
-1989 DAESSSTNLVGE
+1989 
-2001 QGLLKSIDLVRS
+2001 
-2013 VMSTTT
+2013 
-2019 TYTTSTTSSSKLFQE
+2019 
-2034 PSLDSNN
+2034 
-2041 HIQYKEGIQL
+2041 
-2051 EETVSADMGSSAD
+2051 
-2064 SSLWGDSPMVDSVI
+2064 
-2078 KVEKKAKS
+2078 
-2086 EVLDPSATKDTEN
+2086 
-2099 SLKACEES
+2099 
-2107 TSKQDSQMPDTSED
+2107 
-2121 KNSVNIIEVEEV
+2121 
-2133 KMTISHLAF
+2133 
-2142 NIPSSSSE
+2142 
-2150 EKISSLTK
+2150 
-2158 CNRLSSGVADTSSL
+2158 
-2172 DSSSRDV
+2172 
-2179 SPVPEYPPDESSL
+2179 
-2192 KERKR
+2192 
-2197 KITESETD
+2197 
-2205 LDNFD
+2205 
-2210 DLIAGLKEVAE
+2210 
-2221 KDIDLTAI
+2221 
-2229 EKARRRNSEKEMD
+2229 
-2242 LDQGGDER
+2242 
-2250 FSLLKIRRR
+2250 
-2259 DDDDLESLAS
+2259 
-2269 VDTDMAPASETS
+2269 
-2281 RDFEATFS
+2281 
-2289 DLESVSES
+2289 
-2297 VSSRGDSLFSPS
+2297 
-2309 VTQGCNSLST
+2309 
-2319 SKLEEVRT
+2319 
-2327 VEHISQRAQIVTSE
+2327 
-2341 SVTHPFLSNAK
+2341 
-2352 QLSSKVENDTNL
+2352 
-2364 FVKLGDEDQHKVMET
+2364 
-2379 DVSDN
+2379 
-2384 LLANTSGKL
+2384 
-2393 EVCNVEVNKV
+2393 
-2403 GKDYEQLP
+2403 
-2411 VEKLQAMIAELEEV
+2411 
-2425 MSDTELSDSDSE
+2425 
-2437 TKNAVKESSDHE
+2437 
-2449 AISSMKDSNKA
+2449 
-2460 ENLSID
+2460 
-2466 DIVMKDTDSEAL
+2466 
-2478 PIEFKIQEVHV
+2478 
-2489 GDIEFAQAKGSYERS
+2489 
-2504 HTTPL
+2504 
-2509 EMPFKVLVTST
+2509 
-2520 PVLDDS
+2520 
-2526 VNQNKENASEHS
+2526 
-2538 NKEEMREKKS
+2538 
-2548 VSIKEEQS
+2548 
-2556 DSKEQGSVQS
+2556 
-2566 VQKVSV
+2566 
-2572 HSSQVVH
+2572 
-2579 GMTLVSST
+2579 
-2587 ENRLPEAEEAVLVT
+2587 
-2601 LISRSSSAEA
+2601 
-2611 IATDSES
+2611 
-2618 TESKNN
+2618 
-2624 LIMEQVREENADTDD
+2624 
-2639 DIPDFERKTSGNV
+2639 
-2652 MKHDEEKLKKGGNQN
+2652 
-2667 QHDSNSD
+2667 
-2674 KNKIAITPASSSS
+2674 
-2687 SSSSDDD
+2687 
-2694 TKKTRRPTVIEC
+2694 
-2706 PAFTVGL
+2706 
-2713 DEELTRTDEKVKCE
+2713 VKCE

-2737 LKEADAEVSH
+2737 LKEADDEVSH

-2803 EMTKGDD
+2803 EVTKGDN
-2810 IQKRLDS
+2810 IQKRMVS
-2817 EEKKAHSAHQPFES
+2817 EEKKPHFARQPFES
-2831 KSSHGAIAKETLI
+2831 KSSHGAVAKETLI

-2859 ERREVCEN
+2859 ERREVCDN

-2885 TEGSIDFGSE
+2885 TEGSVDFGSE

-2926 MEVIDELEESEDVR
+2926 MEVIDELEESDVR

-2958 NEMESETPMEGEGID
+2958 NEMELETPMEGEGID

-3006 GSDESKLVK
+3006 GSDENKLGK
-3015 KDDQEGSSI
+3015 KDDQEGSLI
-3024 VGNETCLLKAAVEIR
+3024 VDNETSLLKAAVEIR
-3039 EAERDSSFLPE
+3039 EAERDSSFLSE
-3050 RKSGD
+3050 RKSSD

-3061 SQDDA
+3061 SQDDS
-3066 NAKVMSAQ
+3066 NAKIVSTQ
-3074 DTQNVKDT
+3074 DTQNVKEITD
-3082 TVSKSTFKGTASSP
+3082 SKGTFKETASST

-3147 KGGLVPLEVKEQTF
+3147 KDYLVPLEVKEQTY

-3169 SAHDEGQKGTRLIS
+3169 SAQDGGQMGTRLIS
-3183 SSLVGKNKDS
+3183 SSLVSKNKDC
-3193 SLADKSGS
+3193 SLADKPKS
-3201 AKSKEGENLPCP
+3201 AKFIEGENLPYQ

-3218 ADEVKGKQSNID
+3218 ADEVKGKQSNVG
-3230 HTCDQEQLTVSHTD
+3230 HTCDQEQFNIGHTD

-3259 EEKKMFEKTAESS
+3259 EEKNVFEKTGESS
-3272 VGPSLI
+3272 LGPSLI
-3278 TDVIC
+3278 TDIIC
-3283 VDVTDETK
+3283 LDVTDETK
-3291 EASAN
+3291 EASGN
-3296 FEIAGNFKGHKI
+3296 FEIAGNFKG
-3308 SHRTESKYHSGNID
+3308 NID
-3322 DEKNSS
+3322 EEKDSFNS
-3328 LEGLLPLPHEKTDE
+3328 LEGLLPLPHEATAE
-3342 EVNKKMYQTE
+3342 ELNTEMYQTE
-3352 DQKETSQPA
+3352 DNKEISQLT
-3361 RSVSRAH
+3361 RSVIRAQ
-3368 ENTKKLGIAN
+3368 ENMNKLGTAN
-3378 IDETHKVSTDV
+3378 IDETHKISSTDE

-3397 RKLSVTSSSSSSSSF
+3397 RKLSVTSSSSSNSSF

-3418 MEVDLEDQ
+3418 IEVDLEDQ
-3426 LSSHESYCE
+3426 LSLHESYSE
-3435 PRNEGKENISGNGSE
+3435 PRIEGKENISGNGSE

-3501 HVPIESLSQAD
+3501 HVPIGSLSQAD

-3541 VSEELITKTSDSEN
+3541 VSEELITKTSDPEN
-3555 ELLSRDEL
+3555 ELLSKDES
-3563 ADDKEAVLKENPLQ
+3563 ADDKEAVLEETPLQ
-3577 IGIDNK
+3577 TGIDNK
-3583 GVTAVVAKTD
+3583 EATAAVAKTD
-3593 AASSEDYVIIT
+3593 AASSEDYVTIM

-3643 LDRQTVNK
+3643 LDNKQSVNK
-3651 RYVVYDSSKSKPSPS
+3651 RYVVYDSSKSKLSPS
-3666 KLLISNI
+3666 KLLTSNTTY
-3673 PHQSESSRQP
+3673 QSESSRQP
-3683 ALKKVEKSVKH
+3683 AHNKVEKSVKDN
-3694 EESLDSMSI
+3694 ESFDSMSI
-3703 GKSDVAYP
+3703 GRSDVAYP
-3711 GLDMEST
+3711 SLDMESA

-3738 DGWINIGVLAQTKSR
+3738 DGWINIGIFTQDKSR

-3771 EEQEVSISIPDTHLE
+3771 EEQEVSISIPDIHLE

-3797 DEIDYKVS
+3797 NEIDYKVI
-3805 EITKRKSLEEELSD
+3805 EVTERKGFDEEHSD
-3819 FLIDSKHSA
+3819 FFIDSRNSA
-3828 GKTKEFETAAENRRA
+3828 GKTKEFETASKSRCT
-3843 LTEPLK
+3843 LKEPHEDL
-3849 DPGSN
+3849 GRN

-3864 KKPNS
+3864 KKPNP
-3869 LCLLDSTF
+3869 LCLIDSTL

-3883 KTVCDNKLNKENDQE
+3883 ETVYDNKLNKENDQE
-3898 EEMTFSKCVLKDT
+3898 EEMTHSKCVLKDM

-3998 EELNEVCDHGPAPP
+3998 EEPNEVCDHGPAPP
-4012 RETKKSRS
+4012 REKKKSRS
-4020 LWNEQEHTAP
+4020 LWNEQEHAAP

-4102 MRSYVK
+4102 TRSYVK
-4108 ETTKKQSEAGKDDD
+4108 ETTKKQPEAGKGDD
-4122 EGYLAEVSRL
+4122 EGYLTEVSRL

-4156 EALEH
+4156 ETLEQ

-4261 EKEMAKKKEELDD
+4261 EKEMSKKKEELDD

-4284 YRYNHIQPILTL
+4284 YKYNHIQPILTL

-4327 EAEVESTNVPDFVA
+4327 EAQVETTNVPDFVA

-4356 LSANKLAGNHYDN
+4356 LSTNKLAGNHYDN

-4380 KGGIET
+4380 KRGIET

-4448 QKTIEEFSVWL
+4448 QKTIDEFSVWL

-4503 EITDAINPEEG
+4503 EITDAINPDEG

-4632 LPDYKNMMD
+4632 LPEYKNMMD

-4667 TALHNLSE
+4667 TALHNLTE
-4675 EEVKMMKIT
+4675 EEIKMMKIT

-4728 KALQGQVLDASDR
+4728 KALQGQVLDASEK
-4741 GKSTSPATSPAFSR
+4741 GKSTSPSTSPTFSR

-4770 KVVQEKQKVE
+4770 KVVQEKLKVE
-4780 VMKEAQQKTPEIKKT
+4780 VTKEAQPKTPEFRKT

-5254 NSLSKFSEDLAAF
+5254 SSLSKFSEDLAAF

-5375 QKTADGWGPISQDPN
+5375 QKTADAWGPISQDPN

-6029 HSTQGG
+6029 HSTQG
-6035 ATSAYEGLEQMSE
+6035 
-6048 YVRPPPPPMGSV
+6048 
-6060 AHVGNLFSRAG
+6060 

>member
-1885 NIFKTVQQ
+1885 NIFKTVQ
-1893 SSQDTQ
+1893 
-1899 DTVGDILVL
+1899 
-1908 ETHEP
+1908 
-1913 KPSAGLTNT
+1913 
-1922 TTSLSTITDFSS
+1922 
-1934 VKETAFLTSLTSDS
+1934 
-1948 SQLDQTSGMLER
+1948 
-1960 AAEVHLSSQVKEKE
+1960 
-1974 EKEQFQVQESHAISR
+1974 
-1989 DAESSSTNLVGE
+1989 
-2001 QGLLKSIDLVRS
+2001 
-2013 VMSTTT
+2013 
-2019 TYTTSTTSSSKLFQE
+2019 
-2034 PSLDSNN
+2034 
-2041 HIQYKEGIQL
+2041 
-2051 EETVSADMGSSAD
+2051 
-2064 SSLWGDSPMVDSVI
+2064 
-2078 KVEKKAKS
+2078 
-2086 EVLDPSATKDTEN
+2086 
-2099 SLKACEES
+2099 
-2107 TSKQDSQMPDTSED
+2107 
-2121 KNSVNIIEVEEV
+2121 
-2133 KMTISHLAF
+2133 
-2142 NIPSSSSE
+2142 
-2150 EKISSLTK
+2150 
-2158 CNRLSSGVADTSSL
+2158 
-2172 DSSSRDV
+2172 
-2179 SPVPEYPPDESSL
+2179 
-2192 KERKR
+2192 
-2197 KITESETD
+2197 
-2205 LDNFD
+2205 
-2210 DLIAGLKEVAE
+2210 
-2221 KDIDLTAI
+2221 
-2229 EKARRRNSEKEMD
+2229 
-2242 LDQGGDER
+2242 
-2250 FSLLKIRRR
+2250 
-2259 DDDDLESLAS
+2259 
-2269 VDTDMAPASETS
+2269 
-2281 RDFEATFS
+2281 
-2289 DLESVSES
+2289 
-2297 VSSRGDSLFSPS
+2297 
-2309 VTQGCNSLST
+2309 
-2319 SKLEEVRT
+2319 
-2327 VEHISQRAQIVTSE
+2327 
-2341 SVTHPFLSNAK
+2341 
-2352 QLSSKVENDTNL
+2352 
-2364 FVKLGDEDQHKVMET
+2364 
-2379 DVSDN
+2379 
-2384 LLANTSGKL
+2384 
-2393 EVCNVEVNKV
+2393 
-2403 GKDYEQLP
+2403 
-2411 VEKLQAMIAELEEV
+2411 
-2425 MSDTELSDSDSE
+2425 
-2437 TKNAVKESSDHE
+2437 
-2449 AISSMKDSNKA
+2449 
-2460 ENLSID
+2460 
-2466 DIVMKDTDSEAL
+2466 
-2478 PIEFKIQEVHV
+2478 
-2489 GDIEFAQAKGSYERS
+2489 
-2504 HTTPL
+2504 
-2509 EMPFKVLVTST
+2509 
-2520 PVLDDS
+2520 
-2526 VNQNKENASEHS
+2526 
-2538 NKEEMREKKS
+2538 
-2548 VSIKEEQS
+2548 
-2556 DSKEQGSVQS
+2556 
-2566 VQKVSV
+2566 
-2572 HSSQVVH
+2572 
-2579 GMTLVSST
+2579 
-2587 ENRLPEAEEAVLVT
+2587 
-2601 LISRSSSAEA
+2601 
-2611 IATDSES
+2611 
-2618 TESKNN
+2618 
-2624 LIMEQVREENADTDD
+2624 
-2639 DIPDFERKTSGNV
+2639 
-2652 MKHDEEKLKKGGNQN
+2652 
-2667 QHDSNSD
+2667 
-2674 KNKIAITPASSSS
+2674 
-2687 SSSSDDD
+2687 
-2694 TKKTRRPTVIEC
+2694 
-2706 PAFTVGL
+2706 
-2713 DEELTRTDEKVKCE
+2713 VKCE

>member
-1 MSDQGKKPN
+1 MSDQGRKPN

-20 IQQRVVTIDPAS
+20 IQQRVVTIGPVS
-32 PNSTPENTGEVR
+32 PHSTPENTGEVR
-44 RYVKIDVSEGNNAK
+44 RYVKIDVIEGTNAE
-58 ACDNVPEGNVSAT
+58 ACDNVPEGSASTT
-71 YGVQESTENEEG
+71 YGVQESTENEDG
-83 DGSTIKEFVHE
+83 DGATIKEFVHE

-123 SSLNEAQK
+123 PSLNQAQK
-131 DANQSQAEQ
+131 DSNLPPVEQ
-140 TQSQLGAVQ
+140 TQSQLGAVR
-149 TPDLQDQSEVV
+149 TPDLQDQSQSV

-387 MCLFQALPHASFTM
+387 MCLFQVLPHASFTM

-592 LQADLEKEQS
+592 LQTDLEKEQS

-737 MSVELENIQDRM
+737 ISVELETIQDRM

-792 SEGGTVVTKIITTK
+792 HEGGTVVTKIITTK

-816 GSGIKRQKLE
+816 GSGVKRQKLE

-850 TKPRPVEELTLE
+850 TKPRPVEELSLE

-917 EALIEML
+917 EALVEML
-924 VEIRTRVTYLT
+924 VEIRIRVTYLT

-942 DLSDLEVH
+942 DLSDLEMH

-965 ENEPNAIKLHLEQ
+965 ENEPKSIKQHLEQ
-978 CQSKLNAMKNREEE
+978 CQSKLDAMKNREEE
-992 LKCIMKAAESLDGK
+992 LESIMKAAESLDGK

-1024 WEVLV
+1024 WKVLV
-1029 QRLFERRKT
+1029 QRLLERRET
-1038 LTQKVEEVQS
+1038 LTQKAEEVQS

-1123 VSKDSHPEVL
+1123 VSKDSHPEVI

-1146 TSDLKSRIKTIE
+1146 TSDLKSRIKTME

-1212 ATLQNNFNNISTTGK
+1212 ATLQNNFRNISTTGK
-1227 QLLEEGNEELKT
+1227 QLLEEGNGELKT

-1271 KSQKVHEDIEKLST
+1271 KSQKVHEDIDKLST

-1605 IGSGNPDVIQE
+1605 VGSGNPDVIQE

-1820 HQLGNLGKMEP
+1820 HQLGNLSKMEP
-1831 NDQAK
+1831 NDQAR
-1836 LVKAV
+1836 LIKAV

-1885 NIFKTVQQ
+1885 NIFKTVQ
-1893 SSQDTQ
+1893 
-1899 DTVGDILVL
+1899 
-1908 ETHEP
+1908 
-1913 KPSAGLTNT
+1913 
-1922 TTSLSTITDFSS
+1922 
-1934 VKETAFLTSLTSDS
+1934 
-1948 SQLDQTSGMLER
+1948 
-1960 AAEVHLSSQVKEKE
+1960 
-1974 EKEQFQVQESHAISR
+1974 
-1989 DAESSSTNLVGE
+1989 
-2001 QGLLKSIDLVRS
+2001 
-2013 VMSTTT
+2013 
-2019 TYTTSTTSSSKLFQE
+2019 
-2034 PSLDSNN
+2034 
-2041 HIQYKEGIQL
+2041 
-2051 EETVSADMGSSAD
+2051 
-2064 SSLWGDSPMVDSVI
+2064 
-2078 KVEKKAKS
+2078 
-2086 EVLDPSATKDTEN
+2086 
-2099 SLKACEES
+2099 
-2107 TSKQDSQMPDTSED
+2107 
-2121 KNSVNIIEVEEV
+2121 
-2133 KMTISHLAF
+2133 
-2142 NIPSSSSE
+2142 
-2150 EKISSLTK
+2150 
-2158 CNRLSSGVADTSSL
+2158 
-2172 DSSSRDV
+2172 
-2179 SPVPEYPPDESSL
+2179 
-2192 KERKR
+2192 
-2197 KITESETD
+2197 
-2205 LDNFD
+2205 
-2210 DLIAGLKEVAE
+2210 
-2221 KDIDLTAI
+2221 
-2229 EKARRRNSEKEMD
+2229 
-2242 LDQGGDER
+2242 
-2250 FSLLKIRRR
+2250 
-2259 DDDDLESLAS
+2259 
-2269 VDTDMAPASETS
+2269 
-2281 RDFEATFS
+2281 
-2289 DLESVSES
+2289 
-2297 VSSRGDSLFSPS
+2297 
-2309 VTQGCNSLST
+2309 
-2319 SKLEEVRT
+2319 
-2327 VEHISQRAQIVTSE
+2327 
-2341 SVTHPFLSNAK
+2341 
-2352 QLSSKVENDTNL
+2352 
-2364 FVKLGDEDQHKVMET
+2364 
-2379 DVSDN
+2379 
-2384 LLANTSGKL
+2384 
-2393 EVCNVEVNKV
+2393 
-2403 GKDYEQLP
+2403 
-2411 VEKLQAMIAELEEV
+2411 
-2425 MSDTELSDSDSE
+2425 
-2437 TKNAVKESSDHE
+2437 
-2449 AISSMKDSNKA
+2449 
-2460 ENLSID
+2460 
-2466 DIVMKDTDSEAL
+2466 
-2478 PIEFKIQEVHV
+2478 
-2489 GDIEFAQAKGSYERS
+2489 
-2504 HTTPL
+2504 
-2509 EMPFKVLVTST
+2509 
-2520 PVLDDS
+2520 
-2526 VNQNKENASEHS
+2526 
-2538 NKEEMREKKS
+2538 
-2548 VSIKEEQS
+2548 
-2556 DSKEQGSVQS
+2556 
-2566 VQKVSV
+2566 
-2572 HSSQVVH
+2572 
-2579 GMTLVSST
+2579 
-2587 ENRLPEAEEAVLVT
+2587 
-2601 LISRSSSAEA
+2601 
-2611 IATDSES
+2611 
-2618 TESKNN
+2618 
-2624 LIMEQVREENADTDD
+2624 
-2639 DIPDFERKTSGNV
+2639 
-2652 MKHDEEKLKKGGNQN
+2652 
-2667 QHDSNSD
+2667 
-2674 KNKIAITPASSSS
+2674 
-2687 SSSSDDD
+2687 
-2694 TKKTRRPTVIEC
+2694 
-2706 PAFTVGL
+2706 
-2713 DEELTRTDEKVKCE
+2713 
-2727 ECDGSLNYVS
+2727 
-2737 LKEADAEVSH
+2737 
-2747 DKVNTGKVLQ
+2747 
-2757 GKEQAI
+2757 
-2763 IPNVK
+2763 
-2768 ETGTAS
+2768 
-2774 CIIIGSDV
+2774 
-2782 GIKKRKRFAKIYEEG
+2782 
-2797 DGTILT
+2797 
-2803 EMTKGDD
+2803 
-2810 IQKRLDS
+2810 
-2817 EEKKAHSAHQPFES
+2817 
-2831 KSSHGAIAKETLI
+2831 
-2844 TPDSIEKALLRKGVM
+2844 
-2859 ERREVCEN
+2859 
-2867 WELSSS
+2867 
-2873 SSSISQSKRESS
+2873 
-2885 TEGSIDFGSE
+2885 
-2895 TRGTLS
+2895 
-2901 GDWDDAPV
+2901 
-2909 ITDVNTAEEMHK
+2909 
-2921 IQEGN
+2921 
-2926 MEVIDELEESEDVR
+2926 
-2940 FSFLSSNSIDT
+2940 
-2951 DRDEIFT
+2951 
-2958 NEMESETPMEGEGID
+2958 
-2973 SSSSDESDSAGE
+2973 
-2985 PSTTRISAATIYEQA
+2985 
-3000 VIQALE
+3000 
-3006 GSDESKLVK
+3006 
-3015 KDDQEGSSI
+3015 
-3024 VGNETCLLKAAVEIR
+3024 
-3039 EAERDSSFLPE
+3039 
-3050 RKSGD
+3050 
-3055 LQTGMD
+3055 
-3061 SQDDA
+3061 
-3066 NAKVMSAQ
+3066 
-3074 DTQNVKDT
+3074 
-3082 TVSKSTFKGTASSP
+3082 
-3096 VLPQKDDV
+3096 
-3104 VEIVYEVVTVTRSK
+3104 
-3118 VVAVPEMATILHLP
+3118 
-3132 DESDLSEETDVSEEQ
+3132 
-3147 KGGLVPLEVKEQTF
+3147 
-3161 EVVAPEQC
+3161 
-3169 SAHDEGQKGTRLIS
+3169 
-3183 SSLVGKNKDS
+3183 
-3193 SLADKSGS
+3193 
-3201 AKSKEGENLPCP
+3201 
-3213 TQHRK
+3213 
-3218 ADEVKGKQSNID
+3218 
-3230 HTCDQEQLTVSHTD
+3230 
-3244 TSYPLGKPQY
+3244 
-3254 SGSVQ
+3254 
-3259 EEKKMFEKTAESS
+3259 
-3272 VGPSLI
+3272 
-3278 TDVIC
+3278 
-3283 VDVTDETK
+3283 
-3291 EASAN
+3291 
-3296 FEIAGNFKGHKI
+3296 
-3308 SHRTESKYHSGNID
+3308 
-3322 DEKNSS
+3322 
-3328 LEGLLPLPHEKTDE
+3328 
-3342 EVNKKMYQTE
+3342 
-3352 DQKETSQPA
+3352 
-3361 RSVSRAH
+3361 
-3368 ENTKKLGIAN
+3368 
-3378 IDETHKVSTDV
+3378 
-3389 EALKKENC
+3389 
-3397 RKLSVTSSSSSSSSF
+3397 
-3412 EMVDNE
+3412 
-3418 MEVDLEDQ
+3418 
-3426 LSSHESYCE
+3426 
-3435 PRNEGKENISGNGSE
+3435 
-3450 SDEGLDTL
+3450 
-3458 EEPDTF
+3458 
-3464 ELQKG
+3464 
-3469 LGPTCIPLDVKL
+3469 
-3481 ERHVSIDSSV
+3481 
-3491 STLSEAETVI
+3491 
-3501 HVPIESLSQAD
+3501 
-3512 TETTSVKDDSQIG
+3512 
-3525 VKAVKRGD
+3525 
-3533 VNESLIRS
+3533 
-3541 VSEELITKTSDSEN
+3541 
-3555 ELLSRDEL
+3555 
-3563 ADDKEAVLKENPLQ
+3563 
-3577 IGIDNK
+3577 
-3583 GVTAVVAKTD
+3583 
-3593 AASSEDYVIIT
+3593 
-3604 KEKSLKGEVDQ
+3604 
-3615 AFVCATISPIEDDI
+3615 
-3629 SPDNEDSDSSPFEI
+3629 
-3643 LDRQTVNK
+3643 
-3651 RYVVYDSSKSKPSPS
+3651 
-3666 KLLISNI
+3666 
-3673 PHQSESSRQP
+3673 
-3683 ALKKVEKSVKH
+3683 
-3694 EESLDSMSI
+3694 
-3703 GKSDVAYP
+3703 
-3711 GLDMEST
+3711 
-3718 VNTSVTVGDIGQHIS
+3718 
-3733 DTDDG
+3733 
-3738 DGWINIGVLAQTKSR
+3738 
-3753 EKQVSVD
+3753 
-3760 VAQVIQRTEVS
+3760 
-3771 EEQEVSISIPDTHLE
+3771 
-3786 DSKGESSASSD
+3786 
-3797 DEIDYKVS
+3797 
-3805 EITKRKSLEEELSD
+3805 
-3819 FLIDSKHSA
+3819 
-3828 GKTKEFETAAENRRA
+3828 
-3843 LTEPLK
+3843 
-3849 DPGSN
+3849 
-3854 DTKESLEGKT
+3854 
-3864 KKPNS
+3864 
-3869 LCLLDSTF
+3869 
-3877 EDDGKP
+3877 
-3883 KTVCDNKLNKENDQE
+3883 
-3898 EEMTFSKCVLKDT
+3898 
-3911 DYVVVDDCAELKVE
+3911 
-3925 EHKLNKGKESS
+3925 
-3936 SSCDTSNSTGSSPYY
+3936 
-3951 DASGEMVESLGS
+3951 
-3963 DEVSS
+3963 
-3968 SMEVLHS
+3968 
-3975 SAEILDM
+3975 
-3982 PMASWTSSVDF
+3982 
-3993 ESPNH
+3993 
-3998 EELNEVCDHGPAPP
+3998 
-4012 RETKKSRS
+4012 
-4020 LWNEQEHTAP
+4020 
-4030 SRFSTIS
+4030 
-4037 ACTDASEEVIF
+4037 
-4048 SETEG
+4048 
-4053 EELPYEDTTD
+4053 
-4063 DDLTLEEEAIK
+4063 
-4074 ELAEKHKE
+4074 KHKE

-4102 MRSYVK
+4102 TRSYVK
-4108 ETTKKQSEAGKDDD
+4108 ETTKKQPEAGKGDD
-4122 EGYLAEVSRL
+4122 EGYLTEVSRL

-4156 EALEH
+4156 ETLEQ

-4261 EKEMAKKKEELDD
+4261 EKEMSKKKEELDD

-4284 YRYNHIQPILTL
+4284 YKYNHIQPILTL

-4327 EAEVESTNVPDFVA
+4327 EAQVETTNVPDFVA

-4356 LSANKLAGNHYDN
+4356 LSTNKLAGNHYDN

-4380 KGGIET
+4380 KRGIET

-4448 QKTIEEFSVWL
+4448 QKTIDEFSVWL

-4503 EITDAINPEEG
+4503 EITDAINPDEG

-4632 LPDYKNMMD
+4632 LPEYKNMMD

-4667 TALHNLSE
+4667 TALHNLTE
-4675 EEVKMMKIT
+4675 EEIKMMKIT

-4728 KALQGQVLDASDR
+4728 KALQGQVLDASEK
-4741 GKSTSPATSPAFSR
+4741 GKSTSPSTSPTFSR

-4770 KVVQEKQKVE
+4770 KVVQEKLKVE
-4780 VMKEAQQKTPEIKKT
+4780 VTKEAQPKTPEFRKT

-5254 NSLSKFSEDLAAF
+5254 SSLSKFSEDLAAF

-5375 QKTADGWGPISQDPN
+5375 QKTADAWGPISQDPN